1 MTKKFLLLLVGV
13 LAPLAAMMA
22 QGSVRGKIVDKATS
36 EPIEFVNV
44 VVTPKGSDSMA
55 GGAITDV
62 DGVFRIEGL
71 KYGSYVLTVSY
82 IGYQNATREFTLSA
96 SAKNANYKQI
106 ALDED
111 AQTLGEVEVTGI
123 RSQMKFEI
131 DKKVF
136 NVDQAI
142 AATGGSASDILQNI
156 PSVEVDTEGT
166 VSLRGSESVTVW
178 INGKAQ
184 GLTADNQGDILEQ
197 MPAESIERIEVITN
211 PSAKYSPEGT
221 VGIINIVLKRDRKAG
236 YYGSAQAGASTQN
249 TTDFGGYNASANINY
264 SSGVLDAY
272 ANVSYRERRHMNEN
286 DSYRENYLG
295 TDTTYLGQFGRG
307 NMKGGN
313 VFARAG
319 LTWHPTQKDHIS
331 FDLMG
336 MMGNNERTNTIDY
349 TSGRGTMVGE
359 NVDFTRARNTMSTGD
374 MLMYNL
380 SLGYKHEWSTTHWLD
395 FTASRH
401 SWGNS
406 GSNVYEQTTWP
417 HLNPPQ
423 GEDLQSAMYATSP
436 LGGSEGG
443 LTSYQLQ
450 ESTMD
455 NVEYELQLDYENA
468 FNENHKLQAGY
479 RGTFS
484 RENSPVTTYADKDK
498 QQEIASLYNRFIYN
512 RDLHALYAT
521 YSGKL
526 WKNFGYQ
533 VGLRGEYYEVF
544 TDSRSK
550 ETAGGN
556 EIPHPESM
564 EPVFQLFPS
573 VFLSY
578 QLPNDNELQV
588 NYTKRVRRPWGGQLN
603 SFQNITDSTNISYG
617 NPLLKPEYS
626 NAFELNYLKSWE
638 NHMLSV
644 SAYYR
649 TTDDI
654 MQRISYMQDG
664 IMYSTSD
671 NVAQSLSSGV
681 EIVGKNRFFG
691 KLDLT
696 TTLNMY
702 YYKLEAFDFIMPNG
716 QNLHGDASEDFSWN
730 LRMMASMGLPKAWSV
745 QLTGMYNAKSVI
757 AQGYRAPN
765 YGLDAG
771 IRKQFAGGK
780 WSLSLNGR
788 DLLNSRRFHSVKWGD
803 NFYQDSS
810 NFRGGRRISATLT
823 YSFGN
828 MRAKKPRKMD
838 EGMSPEYST
847 GGDGLDYDM

>member
-1 MTKKFLLLLVGV
+1 MKKIFLLLLVGV
-13 LAPLAAMMA
+13 LVPLAAMA
-22 QGSVRGKIVDKATS
+22 QGSVKGKVVDKDSGEA
-36 EPIEFVNV
+36 IEFVNIV
-44 VVTPKGSDSMA
+44 VNPKGSASMA
-55 GGAITDV
+55 GGVITDEK
-62 DGVFRIEGL
+62 GVFRIEGL

-82 IGYQNATREFTLSA
+82 IGYQNTTREFTLS
-96 SAKNANYKQI
+96 SEAKHAHFKQI
-106 ALDED
+106 ELSED
-111 AQTLGEVEVTGI
+111 NQMLNEVKIEGI

-184 GLTADNQGDILEQ
+184 GLTSDNQGDILEQ

-236 YYGSAQAGASTQN
+236 YYGSAQLGAGTTN
-249 TTDFGGYNASANINY
+249 TSEFGGYNASGNINY
-264 SSGVLDAY
+264 SSGVFDAY
-272 ANVSYRERRHMNEN
+272 ANISYRERRNMNEN
-286 DSYRENYLG
+286 ESYRETYG
-295 TDTTYLGQFGRG
+295 ADTTYLDQLGRG
-307 NMKGGN
+307 GMRGGN
-313 VFARAG
+313 VFARGG
-319 LTWHPTQKDHIS
+319 LTWHATTKDHFS
-331 FDLMG
+331 LDLMG
-336 MMGNNERTNTIDY
+336 MMGGNEHTNNINY
-349 TSGRGTMVGE
+349 TSGLGTIRGE
-359 NVDFTRARNTMSTGD
+359 NVDFTRQRSTQSSGD
-374 MLMYNL
+374 MLMYNI

-401 SWGNS
+401 SWGNE
-406 GSNVYEQTTWP
+406 GSNVYEQTTTFEP
-417 HLNPPQ
+417 GPSSVYRP
-423 GEDLQSAMYATSP
+423 AVTSF
-436 LGGSEGG
+436 
-443 LTSYQLQ
+443 QLQ
-450 ESTMD
+450 ESTM
-455 NVEYELQLDYENA
+455 NNLEYEAQLDYENA
-468 FNENHKLQAGY
+468 FNDKHKLQAGY

-484 RENSPVTTYADKDK
+484 RENSPVSTYSDPDK
-498 QQEIASLYNRFIYN
+498 QAEIVSLYNRFVYN

-521 YSGKL
+521 YTGKL
-526 WKNFGYQ
+526 WQNFGYQ
-533 VGLRGEYYEVF
+533 VGLRGEYYKVS
-544 TDSRSK
+544 TNSYSK
-550 ETAGGN
+550 EVAGGD
-556 EIPHPESM
+556 EISHFEPL
-564 EPVFQLFPS
+564 EPVFKLFPS

-578 QLPNDNELQV
+578 QLPGDNELQL

-603 SFQNITDSTNISYG
+603 SFQNITDSTNIQFG

-626 NAFELNYLKSWE
+626 NAFEFNYLKSWE
-638 NHMLSV
+638 NHMLSI

-654 MQRISYMQDG
+654 MQRISYLENG
-664 IMYSTSD
+664 IMYSTTE

-681 EIVGKNRFFG
+681 EIVGKNRLFS
-691 KLDLT
+691 KVDLT

-702 YYKLEAFDFIMPNG
+702 YYKLDAFDFLMPNG
-716 QNLHGDASEDFSWN
+716 QNLHGNASEDFSWN
-730 LRMMASMGLPKAWSV
+730 LRMMANVGLPKSWSMQV
-745 QLTGMYNAKSVI
+745 TGMYNAKSVI

-771 IRKQFAGGK
+771 LRKQFKDGK
-780 WSLSLNGR
+780 WSFSLNGR
-788 DLLNSRRFHSVKWGD
+788 DLLNSRRFHSIKWVDGE
-803 NFYQDSS
+803 FFQESS
-810 NFRGGRRISATLT
+810 NFRGGRRLNATLT

-838 EGMSPEYST
+838 NNGMQPEYST

>member
-1 MTKKFLLLLVGV
+1 MKKFVWLLVMGV
-13 LAPLAAMMA
+13 LAPLSAAMA
-22 QGSVRGKIVDKATS
+22 QGSVRGKIVDEATG
-36 EPIEFVNV
+36 EPVEFVNI
-44 VVTPKGSDSMA
+44 VVTPKGSTHLA
-55 GGAITDV
+55 GGTISDE
-62 DGVFRIEGL
+62 DGAFRIDEL
-71 KYGSYVLTVSY
+71 AYGSYVLTVSY
-82 IGYQNATREFTLSA
+82 IGYQNTTREFTLSA
-96 SAKNANYKQI
+96 TAKNAHFKQI
-106 ALDED
+106 AISED
-111 AQTLGEVEVTGI
+111 NQMLKEVEVTGI

-142 AATGGSASDILQNI
+142 AATGGSASEVLQNI

-236 YYGSAQAGASTQN
+236 YYGSAQAGASMYDL
-249 TTDFGGYNASANINY
+249 DFGGYNASANINY
-264 SSGVLDAY
+264 SSGTMDAY
-272 ANVSYRERRHMNEN
+272 ANISYRERHHRNEN
-286 DSYRENYLG
+286 TSYRENYIG
-295 TDTTYLGQFGRG
+295 ADTTYLDQLGYG
-307 NMKGGN
+307 NMNGRN
-313 VFARAG
+313 VFTRAG
-319 LTWHPTQKDHIS
+319 LTWHATAKDHIS
-331 FDLMG
+331 VDLMG
-336 MMGNNERTNTIDY
+336 MMGNPRRTNEMDY
-349 TSGRGTMVGE
+349 TGGQVVGGE
-359 NVDFTRARNTMSTGD
+359 LLQDYTRSRTTTSTGQ

-401 SWGNS
+401 HWGRDES
-406 GSNVYEQTTWP
+406 SAYEQITEVVP
-417 HLNPPQ
+417 
-423 GEDLQSAMYATSP
+423 GASSAYHPAI
-436 LGGSEGG
+436 
-443 LTSYQLQ
+443 TSYQLQ
-450 ESTMD
+450 ESTGGNID
-455 NVEYELQLDYENA
+455 YEVQLDYENA

-479 RGTFS
+479 NGKFT
-484 RENSPVTTYADKDK
+484 RENSPVSTFSDPEK
-498 QQEIASLYNRFIYN
+498 QQEIESLYNRFIYN

-526 WKNFGYQ
+526 WQNFGYQ
-533 VGLRGEYYEVF
+533 LGLRGEYYAVS
-544 TDSRSK
+544 TDSHHKKDGVIS
-550 ETAGGN
+550 T
-556 EIPHPESM
+556 HPEKID
-564 EPVFQLFPS
+564 PVFQLFPS
-573 VFLSY
+573 MFLSY
-578 QLPNDNELQV
+578 QLPGDNELQV

-603 SFQNITDSTNISYG
+603 SFHNISDSTNISFG

-654 MQRISYMQDG
+654 IQRISYMENG

-681 EIVGKNRFFG
+681 EIVGKNRLFG

-696 TTLNMY
+696 TTLNMF
-702 YYKLEAFDFIMPNG
+702 YYKLDAFDFTLPNG
-716 QNLHGDASEDFSWN
+716 ANLHGDASEDFSWN
-730 LRMMASMGLPKAWSV
+730 LRMMGTVGLPKAWSLQV
-745 QLTGMYNAKSVI
+745 TGMYNAKSVI

-771 IRKQFAGGK
+771 VRKQFAGGK

-788 DLLNSRRFHSVKWGD
+788 DLLNSRRFHSVKWGED
-803 NFYQDSS
+803 FYQNSS
-810 NFRGGRRISATLT
+810 NFRGGRQISGTLT

-838 EGMSPEYST
+838 SGGMQSEYGS
-847 GGDGLDYDM
+847 GDGLEYDM

>member
-1 MTKKFLLLLVGV
+1 
-13 LAPLAAMMA
+13 MA
-22 QGSVRGKIVDKATS
+22 QGSVRGTVVDKETG
-36 EPIEFVNV
+36 EPVEFVNIV
-44 VVTPKGSDSMA
+44 VNTKSSGRMA
-55 GGAITDV
+55 GGVITDEK
-62 DGVFRIEGL
+62 GNFRIDDL
-71 KYGSYVLTVSY
+71 KYDSYVLVVSC
-82 IGYQNATREFTLSA
+82 IGYQSATREFTLSA
-96 SAKNANYKQI
+96 TARNAYFKQI
-106 ALDED
+106 AIGED
-111 AQTLGEVEVTGI
+111 NQMLKEVEVTGI

-236 YYGSAQAGASTQN
+236 YYGSAQAGVSMYDL
-249 TTDFGGYNASANINY
+249 DFGGYNASANINY
-264 SSGVLDAY
+264 SSGKLDAY
-272 ANVSYRERRHMNEN
+272 ANLSYRERHHSNEN
-286 DSYRENYLG
+286 TSYRENYMAA
-295 TDTTYLGQFGRG
+295 DTTYLDQLGYG
-307 NMKGGN
+307 NMNGRN
-313 VFARAG
+313 MFSRAG
-319 LTWHPTQKDHIS
+319 LTWHVTGKDHIS
-331 FDLMG
+331 LDLMG
-336 MMGNNERTNTIDY
+336 MMGNPRRTNVIDY
-349 TSGRGTMVGE
+349 MGGYIAGE
-359 NVDFTRARNTMSTGD
+359 DKLQDYTRNRTTTSTGK

-380 SLGYKHEWSTTHWLD
+380 SLGYKHEWSTTHWID

-401 SWGNS
+401 HWGNNNS
-406 GSNVYEQTTWP
+406 SEYEQTTEFLP
-417 HLNPPQ
+417 
-423 GEDLQSAMYATSP
+423 GVS
-436 LGGSEGG
+436 SEYHPEV
-443 LTSYQLQ
+443 TSYQLQ
-450 ESTMD
+450 ESSGNSVD
-455 NVEYELQLDYENA
+455 YEVQLDYENA

-479 RGTFS
+479 RGTFTHDD
-484 RENSPVTTYADKDK
+484 SPVSTFADPEK
-498 QQEIASLYNRFIYN
+498 QQEIESLYNRFIYI

-533 VGLRGEYYEVF
+533 VGLRGEYYAVS
-544 TDSRSK
+544 TDSHHK
-550 ETAGGN
+550 EDGTISTHL
-556 EIPHPESM
+556 EKID
-564 EPVFQLFPS
+564 PVFQLFPS

-603 SFQNITDSTNISYG
+603 SFHNISDSTNISYG

-626 NAFELNYLKSWE
+626 NAFEFNYLKSWE

-702 YYKLEAFDFIMPNG
+702 YYKLEAFDFILPNG
-716 QNLHGDASEDFSWN
+716 DNLHGDASEDFSWN
-730 LRMMASMGLPKAWSV
+730 IRMMGTVGLPKAWSV
-745 QLTGMYNAKSVI
+745 QVTGMYNAKSVI

-771 IRKQFAGGK
+771 VRKQFAGGK

-803 NFYQDSS
+803 DFYQNSS
-810 NFRGGRRISATLT
+810 NFRGGRQISGTLT

-838 EGMSPEYST
+838 GGMSPEYGNGM
-847 GGDGLDYDM
+847 GGDGLEYDM

>member
-1 MTKKFLLLLVGV
+1 MKKNILLLLVGV
-13 LAPLAAMMA
+13 LLPLSAAMA
-22 QGSVRGKIVDKATS
+22 QGSVRGKIVDETTG
-36 EPIEFVNV
+36 EPVEFVNI
-44 VVTPKGSDSMA
+44 VVTPKGSTHLA
-55 GGAITDV
+55 GGTITDEH
-62 DGVFRIEGL
+62 GAFHIENIG
-71 KYGSYVLTVSY
+71 YGSYVLTVSY
-82 IGYQNATREFTLSA
+82 IGYQNATREFALSA
-96 SAKNANYKQI
+96 AAKHAHFKQI
-106 ALDED
+106 AISED
-111 AQTLGEVEVTGI
+111 NQMLKEVEVTGI

-142 AATGGSASDILQNI
+142 AATGGSASEVLQNI

-236 YYGSAQAGASTQN
+236 YYGSAQAGASMYDL
-249 TTDFGGYNASANINY
+249 DFGGYNASTNINY
-264 SSGVLDAY
+264 SSGKLDAY
-272 ANVSYRERRHMNEN
+272 ANISYRERHHRNEN
-286 DSYRENYLG
+286 TSYRENYRG
-295 TDTTYLGQFGRG
+295 ADTTYLDQLGQG
-307 NMKGGN
+307 NMNGRN
-313 VFARAG
+313 MFARAG
-319 LTWHPTQKDHIS
+319 LTWHVTEKDHLS
-331 FDLMG
+331 LDLMG
-336 MMGNNERTNTIDY
+336 MMGSPRRTNVIDY
-349 TSGRGTMVGE
+349 TGGQVVGGSLVE
-359 NVDFTRARNTMSTGD
+359 NYTRNRTTASTGQ

-380 SLGYKHEWSTTHWLD
+380 SLGYKHEWSTTHWID

-401 SWGNS
+401 HWGNE
-406 GSNVYEQTTWP
+406 N
-417 HLNPPQ
+417 
-423 GEDLQSAMYATSP
+423 QSEYIDSTYR
-436 LGGSEGG
+436 GGVAEYG
-443 LTSYQLQ
+443 SYQLQ
-450 ESTMD
+450 ENAGNSVD
-455 NVEYELQLDYENA
+455 YELQLDYENA
-468 FNENHKLQAGY
+468 FNENHKIQAGY
-479 RGTFS
+479 RGTFT
-484 RENSPVTTYADKDK
+484 RDNSPVITYADPDR
-498 QQEIASLYNRFIYN
+498 QQEIESLYNRFIYI

-526 WKNFGYQ
+526 WQNFGYQ
-533 VGLRGEYYEVF
+533 VGLRGEYYAVS
-544 TDSRSK
+544 TDSHHKKDGVIS
-550 ETAGGN
+550 T
-556 EIPHPESM
+556 HPEKID
-564 EPVFQLFPS
+564 PVFQLFPS

-603 SFQNITDSTNISYG
+603 SFHNISDSTNISFG

-654 MQRISYMQDG
+654 MQRISYMENG

-671 NVAQSLSSGV
+671 NVAQPLCSGV
-681 EIVGKNRFFG
+681 EIVGKNRLFG

-702 YYKLEAFDFIMPNG
+702 YYKLEAFDFTLPNG
-716 QNLHGDASEDFSWN
+716 ANLHGDASEDFSWN
-730 LRMMASMGLPKAWSV
+730 IRMMGTVGLPKAWSLQV
-745 QLTGMYNAKSVI
+745 TGMYNAKSVI

-771 IRKQFAGGK
+771 VRKQFAGGK
-780 WSLSLNGR
+780 WSFSLNGR
-788 DLLNSRRFHSVKWGD
+788 DLLNSRRFHSVKWGPD
-803 NFYQDSS
+803 FYQESS
-810 NFRGGRRISATLT
+810 NFRGGRQISATLT

-838 EGMSPEYST
+838 SGMSPEYGM
-847 GGDGLDYDM
+847 GGDGLEYDM

>member
-1 MTKKFLLLLVGV
+1 MKKIFLLLLVGV
-13 LAPLAAMMA
+13 LAPLAAMA
-22 QGSVRGKIVDKATS
+22 QGSVKGKVVDKESGEA
-36 EPIEFVNV
+36 IEFVNIV
-44 VVTPKGSDSMA
+44 VNPKGSSSMA
-55 GGAITDV
+55 GGVITDEE
-62 DGVFRIEGL
+62 GVFRIDGL

-82 IGYQNATREFTLSA
+82 IGYQNTTREFTLSPEAKHA
-96 SAKNANYKQI
+96 SFKQI
-106 ALDED
+106 ELSED
-111 AQTLGEVEVTGI
+111 NQMLGEVKVTGI

-184 GLTADNQGDILEQ
+184 GLTSDNQGDILEQ

-236 YYGSAQAGASTQN
+236 YYGSAQVGSSTTN
-249 TTDFGGYNASANINY
+249 TSEFGGYNASGNINY
-264 SSGVLDAY
+264 SSGLFDAY
-272 ANVSYRERRHMNEN
+272 ANISYRERRNMNEN
-286 DSYRENYLG
+286 DSYRESYG
-295 TDTTYLGQFGRG
+295 ADTTYLDQLGRG
-307 NMKGGN
+307 SMRGGN

-319 LTWHPTQKDHIS
+319 LTWHPTAKDHIS

-336 MMGNNERTNTIDY
+336 MMGNNERTNDIDY
-349 TSGRGTMVGE
+349 TSGLGTIVGE
-359 NVDFTRARNTMSTGD
+359 NVDFTRQRNTHSTGD

-401 SWGNS
+401 SWGNE
-406 GSNVYEQTTWP
+406 GSNVYEQTTHFEP
-417 HLNPPQ
+417 GVSSVHRP
-423 GEDLQSAMYATSP
+423 DM
-436 LGGSEGG
+436 
-443 LTSYQLQ
+443 TSYQLQ
-450 ESTMD
+450 ESTMN
-455 NVEYELQLDYENA
+455 NVEYEAQLDYENA

-484 RENSPVTTYADKDK
+484 RENSPVSTFSDPNK
-498 QQEIASLYNRFIYN
+498 QEEIVSLYNRFVYN

-526 WKNFGYQ
+526 WKTFGYQ
-533 VGLRGEYYEVF
+533 VGLRGEYYKVS
-544 TDSRSK
+544 TNSYSK
-550 ETAGGN
+550 EVTGGN
-556 EIPHPESM
+556 EIPHFEPL
-564 EPVFQLFPS
+564 EPVFKIFPS

-578 QLPNDNELQV
+578 QLPGDNELQV

-603 SFQNITDSTNISYG
+603 SFQNITDSTNIQFG

-626 NAFELNYLKSWE
+626 NAFEFNYLKTWE
-638 NHMLSV
+638 NHMLSI

-654 MQRISYMQDG
+654 MQRVSYLEDG
-664 IMYSTSD
+664 IMYSTTE
-671 NVAQSLSSGV
+671 NVAQSLSSGIEV
-681 EIVGKNRFFG
+681 VGKNRFFG

-702 YYKLEAFDFIMPNG
+702 YYKLDAFDFLMPNG
-716 QNLHGDASEDFSWN
+716 QYLHGDASEDFSWN
-730 LRMMASMGLPKAWSV
+730 LRMMANMGLPKAWSMQV
-745 QLTGMYNAKSVI
+745 TGMYNAKSVI

-771 IRKQFAGGK
+771 IRKQFKDGK
-780 WSLSLNGR
+780 WSFSLNGR
-788 DLLNSRRFHSVKWGD
+788 DLLNSRRFHSMKWVDGE
-803 NFYQDSS
+803 FFQESS
-810 NFRGGRRISATLT
+810 NFRGGRRLSATLT

-838 EGMSPEYST
+838 NNGMQPEYST
-847 GGDGLDYDM
+847 GGDGLEYDM

>member
-13 LAPLAAMMA
+13 LAPFAALMA

-36 EPIEFVNV
+36 EPLEFVNV
-44 VVTPKGSDSMA
+44 VVTLKGSDSMA

-71 KYGSYVLTVSY
+71 KYGSYVLTISY

-96 SAKNANYKQI
+96 SAKNANYRQI
-106 ALDED
+106 ALEED

-236 YYGSAQAGASTQN
+236 YYGSAQAGASMYD
-249 TTDFGGYNASANINY
+249 TDFGGYNASANINY

-286 DSYRENYLG
+286 ESYRENYLG
-295 TDTTYLGQFGRG
+295 MDTTYLDQLGRG

-313 VFARAG
+313 VFVRAG
-319 LTWHPTQKDHIS
+319 LTWNPTQKDHIS

-336 MMGNNERTNTIDY
+336 MMGNNERHNEINYEGGELINSTLHKAY
-349 TSGRGTMVGE
+349 T
-359 NVDFTRARNTMSTGD
+359 RNRTTTSTGD

-380 SLGYKHEWSTTHWLD
+380 SIGYKHEWSTTHWID

-406 GSNVYEQTTWP
+406 GSNEYIDTVYNSYGT
-417 HLNPPQ
+417 
-423 GEDLQSAMYATSP
+423 
-436 LGGSEGG
+436 
-443 LTSYQLQ
+443 YQLQ
-450 ESTMD
+450 KSTMD
-455 NVEYELQLDYENA
+455 NVDYELQLDYENA

-479 RGTFS
+479 RGTFT
-484 RENSPVTTYADKDK
+484 RENSPVSTFEDKNEQK
-498 QQEIASLYNRFIYN
+498 EILELYNKFIYN

-533 VGLRGEYYEVF
+533 VGLRGEYYKVF

-550 ETAGGN
+550 EVAGGN

-564 EPVFQLFPS
+564 KPVFQLFPS

-603 SFQNITDSTNISYG
+603 SFKNVTDSTNISFG

-654 MQRISYMQDG
+654 MQRISYMDGG

-788 DLLNSRRFHSVKWGD
+788 DLLNSRRFHSVKWVDGE
-803 NFYQDSS
+803 FYQDSS

-838 EGMSPEYST
+838 DSMSPDYST

>member
-1 MTKKFLLLLVGV
+1 MIKKLVLLLLVGV
-13 LAPLAAMMA
+13 LVPLAAMA
-22 QGSVRGKIVDKATS
+22 QGSVRGKVVDKETGEAV
-36 EPIEFVNV
+36 EFVNIV
-44 VVTPKGSDSMA
+44 VNPKGNSEMA
-55 GGAITDV
+55 AGVITDME
-62 DGVFRIEGL
+62 GAFRVEGL
-71 KYGSYVLTVSY
+71 KYGSYVLTITS
-82 IGYQNATREFTLSA
+82 IGYESTTREFTLSA
-96 SAKNANYKQI
+96 EHKSAHFKQI
-106 ALDED
+106 AISED
-111 AQTLGEVEVTGI
+111 NQMLKEVQVTGV

-136 NVDQAI
+136 SVDQAI

-236 YYGSAQAGASTQN
+236 YYGSAQAGASMYD
-249 TTDFGGYNASANINY
+249 TDFGGFNTSANINY
-264 SSGVLDAY
+264 SSGKLDAY
-272 ANVSYRERRHMNEN
+272 ANISYRERHHRNEN
-286 DSYRENYLG
+286 TSYRENYYG
-295 TDTTYLGQFGRG
+295 NDTTYLDQIGYG
-307 NMKGGN
+307 NMNGRN
-313 VFARAG
+313 MFTRAG
-319 LTWHPTQKDHIS
+319 LTWHVTEKDHLS
-331 FDLMG
+331 VDLMG
-336 MMGNNERTNTIDY
+336 MMGNPRRTNVIDY
-349 TSGRGTMVGE
+349 TQGQGTVVGE
-359 NVDFTRARNTMSTGD
+359 NVDFTRERDTYSEGVMR
-374 MLMYNL
+374 MYNI

-401 SWGNS
+401 HWGNQN
-406 GSNVYEQTTWP
+406 SNEYEQVTNFGLASSKP
-417 HLNPPQ
+417 
-423 GEDLQSAMYATSP
+423 AM
-436 LGGSEGG
+436 
-443 LTSYQLQ
+443 TSYQLQ
-450 ESTMD
+450 ESTGNNID
-455 NVEYELQLDYENA
+455 YELQLDYENA
-468 FNENHKLQAGY
+468 FNDRHKLQAGY

-484 RENSPVTTYADKDK
+484 RENSPVSTYADADK
-498 QQEIASLYNRFIYN
+498 TQEIESLYNRFIYN

-533 VGLRGEYYEVF
+533 VGLRGEYYAVS
-544 TDSRSK
+544 TDSHHK
-550 ETAGGN
+550 QDG
-556 EIPHPESM
+556 EITTHPEKID
-564 EPVFQLFPS
+564 PVFQLFPS

-578 QLPNDNELQV
+578 QLPGDNELQV

-603 SFQNITDSTNISYG
+603 SFHNISDSTNISFG
-617 NPLLKPEYS
+617 NPLLKPEFS

-654 MQRISYMQDG
+654 MQRISYMENG
-664 IMYSTSD
+664 VMYSTSD

-681 EIVGKNRFFG
+681 EIVGKNRFFS

-702 YYKLEAFDFIMPNG
+702 YYKLDAFHFLLPNG
-716 QNLHGDASEDFSWN
+716 EYLDGAASEDFSWN
-730 LRMMASMGLPKAWSV
+730 LRMMGTVALPKAWSLQV
-745 QLTGMYNAKSVI
+745 TGMYNAKSVI

-771 IRKQFAGGK
+771 IRKQFAQGK
-780 WSLSLNGR
+780 WSFSLNGR
-788 DLLNSRRFHSVKWGD
+788 DLLNSRRFHSEKWGPD
-803 NFYQDSS
+803 FYQDSS
-810 NFRGGRRISATLT
+810 NFRGGRQITGTLT

-838 EGMSPEYST
+838 NGNMQPEYG
-847 GGDGLDYDM
+847 GGDGLEYDM

>member
-1 MTKKFLLLLVGV
+1 MKKFVWLLVIGV
-13 LAPLAAMMA
+13 LAPLSAAMA
-22 QGSVRGKIVDKATS
+22 QGSVKGKIVDENTG
-36 EPIEFVNV
+36 EPVEFVNIV
-44 VVTPKGSDSMA
+44 LNHKGNNSMA
-55 GGAITDV
+55 GGTITDEQ
-62 DGVFRIEGL
+62 GSFRFDDLE
-71 KYGSYVLTVSY
+71 YGSYVLTVSY
-82 IGYQNATREFTLSA
+82 IGYQNTTREFTLSA
-96 SAKNANYKQI
+96 TAKHAHFKQI
-106 ALDED
+106 AISED
-111 AQTLGEVEVTGI
+111 NQVLKEVEVTGI

-236 YYGSAQAGASTQN
+236 YYGSAQVGASMYDL
-249 TTDFGGYNASANINY
+249 DFGGYNASANINY
-264 SSGVLDAY
+264 SSGKLDAY
-272 ANVSYRERRHMNEN
+272 ANISYRERHHRNEN
-286 DSYRENYLG
+286 TSYRENYIDG
-295 TDTTYLGQFGRG
+295 DTTYLDQRG
-307 NMKGGN
+307 NGHMKGRN
-313 VFARAG
+313 MFARTG
-319 LTWHPTQKDHIS
+319 LTWHVTAKDHIS
-331 FDLMG
+331 VDLMG
-336 MMGNNERTNTIDY
+336 MMGNPRRSNVIDY
-349 TSGRGTMVGE
+349 TGGSVTDGARRE
-359 NVDFTRARNTMSTGD
+359 DYTRSRTTTSTGQ
-374 MLMYNL
+374 MLMYNI

-401 SWGNS
+401 HWGHDDCS
-406 GSNVYEQTTWP
+406 EYMDSTYR
-417 HLNPPQ
+417 
-423 GEDLQSAMYATSP
+423 
-436 LGGSEGG
+436 GGVAEYG
-443 LTSYQLQ
+443 SYQLQ
-450 ESTMD
+450 ESTGGSID
-455 NVEYELQLDYENA
+455 YEVQLDYENA

-479 RGTFS
+479 RGTFT
-484 RENSPVTTYADKDK
+484 REDSPVSTYGDPNK
-498 QQEIASLYNRFIYN
+498 QQEIESLYNRFIYN

-533 VGLRGEYYEVF
+533 VGLRGEYYAVT
-544 TDSRSK
+544 TDSHHKKDGVIS
-550 ETAGGN
+550 T
-556 EIPHPESM
+556 HPEKID
-564 EPVFQLFPS
+564 PVFQLFPS

-603 SFQNITDSTNISYG
+603 SFQNISDSTNISFG

-626 NAFELNYLKSWE
+626 NAFEFNYLKSWE

-654 MQRISYMQDG
+654 MQRVSYMENG

-671 NVAQSLSSGV
+671 NVAQSLASGV

-691 KLDLT
+691 KLDIT
-696 TTLNMY
+696 TTINMY
-702 YYKLEAFDFIMPNG
+702 YYKLEAFDFLLPNG
-716 QNLHGDASEDFSWN
+716 TTLHGDASEDFSWN
-730 LRMMASMGLPKAWSV
+730 IRMMGTLGLPKAWSLQV
-745 QLTGMYNAKSVI
+745 TGMYNAKSVI

-771 IRKQFAGGK
+771 VRKQFAGGK

-788 DLLNSRRFHSVKWGD
+788 DLLNSRRFHSEKWGPD
-803 NFYQDSS
+803 FYQESS
-810 NFRGGRRISATLT
+810 NFRGGRQISATLT

-838 EGMSPEYST
+838 GGGMQPEYG
-847 GGDGLDYDM
+847 GGDGLEYDM

>member
-1 MTKKFLLLLVGV
+1 MKKFLWLLIAGV
-13 LAPLAAMMA
+13 LAPLSAVMA
-22 QGSVRGKIVDKATS
+22 QGSVKGKIVDKATGD
-36 EPIEFVNV
+36 PVEFVNV
-44 VVTPKGSDSMA
+44 VVNTKESNSMS
-55 GGAITDV
+55 GGAITDEKGHFSI
-62 DGVFRIEGL
+62 DGL
-71 KYGSYVLTVSY
+71 KYGSYVLNISY
-82 IGYQNATREFTLSA
+82 IGYQNTTREFTLSEH
-96 SAKNANYKQI
+96 AKHANFKEI
-106 ALDED
+106 AISED
-111 AQTLGEVEVTGI
+111 NQVLKEVEITGI

-156 PSVEVDTEGT
+156 PSVEVNTEGT

-236 YYGSAQAGASTQN
+236 YYGSAQAGASMYD
-249 TTDFGGYNASANINY
+249 TDFGGYNASANINY
-264 SSGVLDAY
+264 SSGKFDAY

-286 DSYRENYLG
+286 TSYRENYLG
-295 TDTTYLGQFGRG
+295 TDTTYLDQLGYGHMNGR
-307 NMKGGN
+307 NM
-313 VFARAG
+313 FARAG
-319 LTWHPTQKDHIS
+319 MTWYATKKDQIS
-331 FDLMG
+331 VDLMS
-336 MMGNNERTNTIDY
+336 MMGSPNRTNVINY
-349 TSGRGTMVGE
+349 TSGHGTIPGK
-359 NVDFTRARNTMSTGD
+359 NVDNTRLRTTESTGN

-380 SLGYKHEWSTTHWLD
+380 SLGYRHEWSTVHWLD

-401 SWGNS
+401 NWGNTNSSIYQDTTFVNAPLESSQYVPLYSSFQEQISS
-406 GSNVYEQTTWP
+406 GN
-417 HLNPPQ
+417 
-423 GEDLQSAMYATSP
+423 
-436 LGGSEGG
+436 
-443 LTSYQLQ
+443 
-450 ESTMD
+450 ST
-455 NVEYELQLDYENA
+455 EYELQLDYENA

-484 RENSPVTTYADKDK
+484 RENNPVETYAAPDK
-498 QQEIASLYNRFIYN
+498 QQEIAALYNRFVYN

-533 VGLRGEYYEVF
+533 VGLRGEYYKVS
-544 TDSRSK
+544 TNSLSK
-550 ETAGGN
+550 ETAGGD
-556 EIPHPESM
+556 EIPHFEKID
-564 EPVFQLFPS
+564 PVFQLFPS

-603 SFQNITDSTNISYG
+603 SFHNISDSTNISFG

-626 NAFELNYLKSWE
+626 NAFEFNYLKSWE

-649 TTDDI
+649 TTEDI
-654 MQRISYMQDG
+654 MQRISYMENG

-702 YYKLEAFDFIMPNG
+702 YYKLDAFDFLLPNG
-716 QNLHGDASEDFSWN
+716 EYLHGKASEDFSWN
-730 LRMMASMGLPKAWSV
+730 LRMMANMGLPKAWSLQV
-745 QLTGMYNAKSVI
+745 TGMYNAKSVI

-771 IRKQFAGGK
+771 VRKQFAGGK
-780 WSLSLNGR
+780 WSVSLNGR
-788 DLLNSRRFHSVKWGD
+788 DLLNSRRFHSEKWGPD
-803 NFYQDSS
+803 FYQNSS
-810 NFRGGRRISATLT
+810 NFRGGRQINGTLT

-838 EGMSPEYST
+838 NNSMQPEYG
-847 GGDGLDYDM
+847 GGDGLEYDM

>member
-1 MTKKFLLLLVGV
+1 MKKLLLLLVAGV
-13 LAPLAAMMA
+13 LLPLSAAMA
-22 QGSVRGKIVDKATS
+22 QGSVRGKVVDKETG
-36 EPIEFVNV
+36 EPVEFVNIV
-44 VVTPKGSDSMA
+44 VNSKASGSMA
-55 GGAITDV
+55 GGVITD
-62 DGVFRIEGL
+62 DKGNFRIDEL
-71 KYGSYVLTVSY
+71 KYGSYVLVVSC
-82 IGYQNATREFTLSA
+82 IGYQSATREFTLSA
-96 SAKNANYKQI
+96 EARHAHFKQI
-106 ALDED
+106 AISED
-111 AQTLGEVEVTGI
+111 NQMLKEVEVTGI

-142 AATGGSASDILQNI
+142 AATGGSVSEVLQNI

-236 YYGSAQAGASTQN
+236 YYGSAQAGTSMYD
-249 TTDFGGYNASANINY
+249 TDFGGYNASANINY
-264 SSGVLDAY
+264 SSGKLDAY
-272 ANVSYRERRHMNEN
+272 ANISYRERHHQNEN
-286 DSYRENYLG
+286 TSYRENYQG
-295 TDTTYLGQFGRG
+295 SDTTYLDQLGRG
-307 NMKGGN
+307 SMNGRNM
-313 VFARAG
+313 FARAG
-319 LTWHPTQKDHIS
+319 LTWHVTDKDHIS
-331 FDLMG
+331 VDLMG
-336 MMGNNERTNTIDY
+336 MMGNPRRSNIIAYAGGQIADGATIEDY
-349 TSGRGTMVGE
+349 TRLRST
-359 NVDFTRARNTMSTGD
+359 TSTGT

-380 SLGYKHEWSTTHWLD
+380 SLGYKHEWSTTHWID

-401 SWGNS
+401 HWGNDN
-406 GSNVYEQTTWP
+406 GSIYNDTTYVGEVPTYGSFQEQIGAANNT
-417 HLNPPQ
+417 
-423 GEDLQSAMYATSP
+423 
-436 LGGSEGG
+436 
-443 LTSYQLQ
+443 
-450 ESTMD
+450 
-455 NVEYELQLDYENA
+455 EYEVQLDYENA

-484 RENSPVTTYADKDK
+484 RDNNPVSTYGAPGK
-498 QQEIASLYNRFIYN
+498 QQEIESLYNSFIYQ

-533 VGLRGEYYEVF
+533 VGLRGEYYAVS
-544 TDSRSK
+544 TDSHHKKDGVIS
-550 ETAGGN
+550 T
-556 EIPHPESM
+556 HPEKID
-564 EPVFQLFPS
+564 PVFQLFPS

-603 SFQNITDSTNISYG
+603 SFHNISDSTNISYG

-626 NAFELNYLKSWE
+626 NAFEFNYLKSWE

-664 IMYSTSD
+664 IMYSTTD

-681 EIVGKNRFFG
+681 EIVGKNRLFG
-691 KLDLT
+691 KVDLT
-696 TTLNMY
+696 TTLNMF
-702 YYKLEAFDFIMPNG
+702 YYKLNGFDFPLPNG
-716 QNLHGDASEDFSWN
+716 TNLHGDASEDFSWS
-730 LRMMASMGLPKAWSV
+730 LRMMGTVGLPKAWSLQV
-745 QLTGMYNAKSVI
+745 TGMYNAKSVI

-771 IRKQFAGGK
+771 VRKQFAGGK

-788 DLLNSRRFHSVKWGD
+788 DLLNSRRFHSVKWGED
-803 NFYQDSS
+803 FYQNSS
-810 NFRGGRRISATLT
+810 NFRGGRQISATLT

-838 EGMSPEYST
+838 NGGMQPEYGM
-847 GGDGLDYDM
+847 GGDGLEYDM

>member
-1 MTKKFLLLLVGV
+1 MIKKFVLLLIVGV
-13 LAPLAAMMA
+13 CAPLAAMA
-22 QGSVRGKIVDKATS
+22 QGSVRGKIVDGETGEAV
-36 EPIEFVNV
+36 EFVNV
-44 VVTPKGSDSMA
+44 VVTPKGSDKMS
-55 GGAITDV
+55 GGVITDLE
-62 DGVFRIEGL
+62 GGFRIEGL

-82 IGYQNATREFTLSA
+82 IGYQNTTREFTLSA
-96 SAKNANYKQI
+96 EHKNAYFKQI
-106 ALDED
+106 AINED
-111 AQTLGEVEVTGI
+111 TQVLKEVQVTGI

-236 YYGSAQAGASTQN
+236 YYGSAQAGASMYD
-249 TTDFGGYNASANINY
+249 TDFGGYNTSANINY
-264 SSGVLDAY
+264 SSGKLDAY
-272 ANVSYRERRHMNEN
+272 ANISYRERHHRNEN
-286 DSYRENYLG
+286 TSYRENYFG
-295 TDTTYLGQFGRG
+295 NDTTYLNQLGHGQMNGR
-307 NMKGGN
+307 NL
-313 VFARAG
+313 FARSG
-319 LTWHPTQKDHIS
+319 LTWHVTEKDHIS
-331 FDLMG
+331 VDLMG
-336 MMGNNERTNTIDY
+336 MMGNPHRSNVINY
-349 TSGRGTMVGE
+349 TSGQGNVAGE
-359 NVDFTRARNTMSTGD
+359 QKDFTRERTTRSEGHMR
-374 MLMYNL
+374 MYNI

-401 SWGNS
+401 HWGNQS
-406 GSNVYEQTTWP
+406 SNIYEQITHFVQP
-417 HLNPPQ
+417 
-423 GEDLQSAMYATSP
+423 ATSSVHRP
-436 LGGSEGG
+436 DLH
-443 LTSYQLQ
+443 SYQLQ
-450 ESTMD
+450 ESTGN
-455 NVEYELQLDYENA
+455 NVDYEMQLDYENA
-468 FNENHKLQAGY
+468 FNDKHKLQAGY
-479 RGTFS
+479 RGTFT
-484 RENSPVTTYADKDK
+484 RDDSPVSTFADPDK
-498 QQEIASLYNRFIYN
+498 QHEIESLYNRFIYN

-526 WKNFGYQ
+526 WERFGYQ
-533 VGLRGEYYEVF
+533 IGLRGEYYAVS
-544 TDSRSK
+544 TDSHHKQDGVISK
-550 ETAGGN
+550 
-556 EIPHPESM
+556 HPEKID
-564 EPVFQLFPS
+564 PVFQLFPS

-578 QLPNDNELQV
+578 QLPGDNELQV

-603 SFQNITDSTNISYG
+603 SFHNISDSTNISFG
-617 NPLLKPEYS
+617 NPLLKPEFS
-626 NAFELNYLKSWE
+626 NAFEFNYLKSWE

-649 TTDDI
+649 TTEDI
-654 MQRISYMQDG
+654 MQRISYMENG

-681 EIVGKNRFFG
+681 EIVGKNRLFS

-702 YYKLEAFDFIMPNG
+702 YYKLDGFHFLLPNG
-716 QNLHGDASEDFSWN
+716 DYLDGAASEDFSWN
-730 LRMMASMGLPKAWSV
+730 LRMMGTVGLPKAWSLQV
-745 QLTGMYNAKSVI
+745 TGMYNAKSVI

-788 DLLNSRRFHSVKWGD
+788 DLLNSRRFHSEKWGPD
-803 NFYQDSS
+803 FYQDSS
-810 NFRGGRRISATLT
+810 NFRGGRQITGTLT

-838 EGMSPEYST
+838 NSGMQPEYS
-847 GGDGLDYDM
+847 GGDGLEYDM

>member
-1 MTKKFLLLLVGV
+1 MKRFVWLLVIGV
-13 LAPLAAMMA
+13 LAPLSAAMA
-22 QGSVRGKIVDKATS
+22 QGTVRGKIVDKATG
-36 EPIEFVNV
+36 EPVEFVNV
-44 VVTPKGSDSMA
+44 VVNPKGSSSLA
-55 GGAITDV
+55 GGTITDEE
-62 DGVFRIEGL
+62 GSFRIEGL
-71 KYGSYVLTVSY
+71 EYGSYVLTVSY
-82 IGYQNATREFTLSA
+82 IGYQNTTREFTLSA
-96 SAKNANYKQI
+96 TAKNAHFKQI
-106 ALDED
+106 AISED
-111 AQTLGEVEVTGI
+111 NQMLKEVEVTGI

-142 AATGGSASDILQNI
+142 AATGGSASEVLQNI

-236 YYGSAQAGASTQN
+236 YYGSAQAGASMYD
-249 TTDFGGYNASANINY
+249 TDFGGYNASANINY
-264 SSGVLDAY
+264 SSGKMDAY
-272 ANVSYRERRHMNEN
+272 ANISYRERHHRNEN
-286 DSYRENYLG
+286 TSYRENYMG
-295 TDTTYLGQFGRG
+295 GDTTYLDQLGHG
-307 NMKGGN
+307 NMNGRN
-313 VFARAG
+313 MFTRAG
-319 LTWHPTQKDHIS
+319 VTWHATGKDHIS
-331 FDLMG
+331 VDLMG
-336 MMGNNERTNTIDY
+336 MMGNPRRTNVIDY
-349 TSGRGTMVGE
+349 AGGQVVNGNLNE
-359 NVDFTRARNTMSTGD
+359 DYTRSRITASTGE

-380 SLGYKHEWSTTHWLD
+380 SLGYKHEWSTTHWVD

-401 SWGNS
+401 HWGNS
-406 GSNVYEQTTWP
+406 NSSEYVDSTYR
-417 HLNPPQ
+417 
-423 GEDLQSAMYATSP
+423 
-436 LGGSEGG
+436 GGVAEYG
-443 LTSYQLQ
+443 SYQLQ
-450 ESTMD
+450 ENAGSSVD
-455 NVEYELQLDYENA
+455 YELQLDYENA

-479 RGTFS
+479 RGTFT
-484 RENSPVTTYADKDK
+484 RDNSPVSTYADPDK
-498 QQEIASLYNRFIYN
+498 QQEIESLYNRFIYI

-526 WKNFGYQ
+526 WQNFGYQ
-533 VGLRGEYYEVF
+533 VGLRGEYYAVS
-544 TDSRSK
+544 TDSHHKKDGVIS
-550 ETAGGN
+550 T
-556 EIPHPESM
+556 HPEKID
-564 EPVFQLFPS
+564 PVFQLFPS

-603 SFQNITDSTNISYG
+603 SFHNISDSTNISFG

-654 MQRISYMQDG
+654 MQRISYMENG

-681 EIVGKNRFFG
+681 EIVGKNRLFG

-696 TTLNMY
+696 TTVNMY
-702 YYKLEAFDFIMPNG
+702 YYRLEAFDFTLPNG
-716 QNLHGDASEDFSWN
+716 ANLHGDASEDFSWN
-730 LRMMASMGLPKAWSV
+730 IRMMGTMGLPKAWSLQV
-745 QLTGMYNAKSVI
+745 TGMYNAKSVI

-771 IRKQFAGGK
+771 VRKQFAGGK
-780 WSLSLNGR
+780 WSFSLNGR
-788 DLLNSRRFHSVKWGD
+788 DLLNSRRFHSVKWGTD
-803 NFYQDSS
+803 FYQDSS
-810 NFRGGRRISATLT
+810 NFRGGRQFSGTLT

-838 EGMSPEYST
+838 NAGMQPDYGS
-847 GGDGLDYDM
+847 GDGLEYDM

>member
-1 MTKKFLLLLVGV
+1 MKRFACLLVIGV
-13 LAPLAAMMA
+13 LIPLSAVMA
-22 QGSVRGKIVDKATS
+22 QGNVRGKIIDKETG
-36 EPIEFVNV
+36 EPVEFVNV
-44 VVTPKGSDSMA
+44 VVNPKGSSDMA
-55 GGAITDV
+55 GGAITDEE
-62 DGVFRIEGL
+62 GNFRIDEL
-71 KYGSYVLTVSY
+71 EYGSYVLTVSY

-96 SAKNANYKQI
+96 TARSAYFKQI
-106 ALDED
+106 ALGED
-111 AQTLGEVEVTGI
+111 SKMLKEVEVTGI

-236 YYGSAQAGASTQN
+236 YYGSAQAGASMYD
-249 TTDFGGYNASANINY
+249 TDFGGYNASANINY
-264 SSGVLDAY
+264 SSGKLDAY
-272 ANVSYRERRHMNEN
+272 ANISYRERHHLNEN
-286 DSYRENYLG
+286 TSYRENYLG
-295 TDTTYLGQFGRG
+295 NDTTYLDQFGEG
-307 NMKGGN
+307 NMNGRN
-313 VFARAG
+313 MFARTG
-319 LTWHPTQKDHIS
+319 LTWHITAKDHLS
-331 FDLMG
+331 ADFMG
-336 MMGNNERTNTIDY
+336 MMGNPRRSNTIDY
-349 TSGRGTMVGE
+349 ISGQGTTPGE
-359 NVDFTRARNTMSTGD
+359 NIDFTRQRDTYSTGV
-374 MLMYNL
+374 MRMYNF

-401 SWGNS
+401 NWGNS
-406 GSNVYEQTTWP
+406 SSNEYKQITHFVQP
-417 HLNPPQ
+417 
-423 GEDLQSAMYATSP
+423 ATSSVHRP
-436 LGGSEGG
+436 DIY
-443 LTSYQLQ
+443 SYQLQ
-450 ESTMD
+450 ESAGNSID
-455 NVEYELQLDYENA
+455 YELQLDYENA
-468 FNENHKLQAGY
+468 FNDKHKLQAGY
-479 RGTFS
+479 RGTFT
-484 RENSPVTTYADKDK
+484 RDDSPVSTYTEPDKL
-498 QQEIASLYNRFIYN
+498 QEIENLYNRFIYN

-526 WKNFGYQ
+526 WESFGYQ
-533 VGLRGEYYEVF
+533 VGLRGEYYAVS
-544 TDSRSK
+544 TDSHHK
-550 ETAGGN
+550 QNG
-556 EIPHPESM
+556 EISTHPEKID
-564 EPVFQLFPS
+564 PVFQLFPS

-603 SFQNITDSTNISYG
+603 SFHNISDSTNISYG
-617 NPLLKPEYS
+617 NPLLSPEYS

-654 MQRISYMQDG
+654 MQRISYMENG
-664 IMYSTSD
+664 IMYSTTD

-702 YYKLEAFDFIMPNG
+702 YYKLEDFDFLLPNG
-716 QNLHGDASEDFSWN
+716 EYLHGDASEDFSWN
-730 LRMMASMGLPKAWSV
+730 LRMMGTMALPKAWSLQV
-745 QLTGMYNAKSVI
+745 TGMYNAASVI

-771 IRKQFAGGK
+771 VRKQFAGGK
-780 WSLSLNGR
+780 WSFSLNGR
-788 DLLNSRRFHSVKWGD
+788 DLLNSRRFHSEKWGPD
-803 NFYQDSS
+803 FYQDSS
-810 NFRGGRRISATLT
+810 NFRGGRQISGTLT

-828 MRAKKPRKMD
+828 MRAKKPRKM
-838 EGMSPEYST
+838 ESGMQPEYGM
-847 GGDGLDYDM
+847 GGDGLEYDM

>member
-13 LAPLAAMMA
+13 LAPFAALMA

-71 KYGSYVLTVSY
+71 KYGSYVLTISY

-96 SAKNANYKQI
+96 SAKNANYRQI
-106 ALDED
+106 ALEED

-236 YYGSAQAGASTQN
+236 YYGSAQAGASMYD
-249 TTDFGGYNASANINY
+249 TDDRGYNASANIND

-286 DSYRENYLG
+286 ESYRENYLG
-295 TDTTYLGQFGRG
+295 MDTTYLDQLGRG

-313 VFARAG
+313 VFVRAG
-319 LTWHPTQKDHIS
+319 LTWNPTQKDHIS

-336 MMGNNERTNTIDY
+336 MMGNNERHNEINYEGGELINSTLHKAY
-349 TSGRGTMVGE
+349 T
-359 NVDFTRARNTMSTGD
+359 RNRTTTSTGD

-380 SLGYKHEWSTTHWLD
+380 SIGYKHEWSTTHWID

-406 GSNVYEQTTWP
+406 GSNEYIDTVYNSYGT
-417 HLNPPQ
+417 
-423 GEDLQSAMYATSP
+423 
-436 LGGSEGG
+436 
-443 LTSYQLQ
+443 YQLQ
-450 ESTMD
+450 KSTMD
-455 NVEYELQLDYENA
+455 NVDYELQLDYENA

-479 RGTFS
+479 RGTFT
-484 RENSPVTTYADKDK
+484 RENSPVSTFEDKNEQK
-498 QQEIASLYNRFIYN
+498 EILELYNKFIYN

-533 VGLRGEYYEVF
+533 VGLRGEYYKVF

-550 ETAGGN
+550 EVAGGN

-564 EPVFQLFPS
+564 KPVFQLFPS

-603 SFQNITDSTNISYG
+603 SFKNVTDSTNISFG

-654 MQRISYMQDG
+654 MQRISYMDGG

-702 YYKLEAFDFIMPNG
+702 YYKLEAFDFIIPNG

-788 DLLNSRRFHSVKWGD
+788 DLLNSRRFHSVKWVDGE
-803 NFYQDSS
+803 FYQDSS

-838 EGMSPEYST
+838 DSMSPDYST

>member
-13 LAPLAAMMA
+13 LAPFAALMA

-71 KYGSYVLTVSY
+71 KFGSYVLTISY
-82 IGYQNATREFTLSA
+82 IGYQNATCEFTLSA
-96 SAKNANYKQI
+96 SAKNANYRQI
-106 ALDED
+106 ALEED

-236 YYGSAQAGASTQN
+236 YYGSAQAGASMYD
-249 TTDFGGYNASANINY
+249 TDFGGYNASVNINY

-286 DSYRENYLG
+286 ESYRENYLG
-295 TDTTYLGQFGRG
+295 MDTTYLDQLGRG

-313 VFARAG
+313 VFVRAG
-319 LTWHPTQKDHIS
+319 LTWNPTQKDHIS

-336 MMGNNERTNTIDY
+336 MMGNNERHNEINYEGGELINSTLHKAY
-349 TSGRGTMVGE
+349 T
-359 NVDFTRARNTMSTGD
+359 RNRTTTSTGN

-380 SLGYKHEWSTTHWLD
+380 SIGYKHEWSTTHWID

-406 GSNVYEQTTWP
+406 GSNEYIDTVYNSYGT
-417 HLNPPQ
+417 
-423 GEDLQSAMYATSP
+423 
-436 LGGSEGG
+436 
-443 LTSYQLQ
+443 YQLQ
-450 ESTMD
+450 KSTMD
-455 NVEYELQLDYENA
+455 NVDYELQLDYENA
-468 FNENHKLQAGY
+468 FNESHKLQAGY
-479 RGTFS
+479 RGTFT
-484 RENSPVTTYADKDK
+484 RENSPVSTFEDKNEQK
-498 QQEIASLYNRFIYN
+498 EILELYNKFIYN

-533 VGLRGEYYEVF
+533 VGLRGEYYKVF

-550 ETAGGN
+550 EVAGGN

-564 EPVFQLFPS
+564 KPVFQLFPS

-603 SFQNITDSTNISYG
+603 SFKNVTDSTNISFG

-654 MQRISYMQDG
+654 MQRISYMDGG

-788 DLLNSRRFHSVKWGD
+788 DLLNSRRFHSVKWVDGE
-803 NFYQDSS
+803 FYQDSS

-838 EGMSPEYST
+838 DSMSPDYST

>member
-13 LAPLAAMMA
+13 LAPLAALMA

-71 KYGSYVLTVSY
+71 KYGSYVLTISY

-96 SAKNANYKQI
+96 SAKNANYRQI
-106 ALDED
+106 ALEED

-236 YYGSAQAGASTQN
+236 YYGSAQAGASMYD
-249 TTDFGGYNASANINY
+249 TDFGGYNASANINY

-286 DSYRENYLG
+286 ESYRENYLG
-295 TDTTYLGQFGRG
+295 MDTTYLDQLGRG

-313 VFARAG
+313 VFVRAG
-319 LTWHPTQKDHIS
+319 LTWNPTQKDHIS

-336 MMGNNERTNTIDY
+336 MMGNNERHNEINYEGGELINSTLHKAY
-349 TSGRGTMVGE
+349 T
-359 NVDFTRARNTMSTGD
+359 RNRTTTSTGD

-380 SLGYKHEWSTTHWLD
+380 SIGYKHEWSTTHWID

-406 GSNVYEQTTWP
+406 GSNEYIDTVYNSYGT
-417 HLNPPQ
+417 
-423 GEDLQSAMYATSP
+423 
-436 LGGSEGG
+436 
-443 LTSYQLQ
+443 YQLQ
-450 ESTMD
+450 KSTMD
-455 NVEYELQLDYENA
+455 NVDYELQLDYENA

-479 RGTFS
+479 RGTFT
-484 RENSPVTTYADKDK
+484 RENSPVSTFEDKNEQK
-498 QQEIASLYNRFIYN
+498 EILELYNKFIYN

-533 VGLRGEYYEVF
+533 VGLRGEYYKVF

-550 ETAGGN
+550 EVAGGN

-564 EPVFQLFPS
+564 KPVFQLFPS

-603 SFQNITDSTNISYG
+603 SFKNVTDSTNISFG

-638 NHMLSV
+638 SHMLSV

-654 MQRISYMQDG
+654 MQRISYMDGG

-788 DLLNSRRFHSVKWGD
+788 DLLNSRRFHSVKWVDGE
-803 NFYQDSS
+803 FYQDSS

-838 EGMSPEYST
+838 DSMSPDYST

>member
-1 MTKKFLLLLVGV
+1 MKKTILLLLIGV
-13 LAPLAAMMA
+13 LLPLSAAMA
-22 QGSVRGKIVDKATS
+22 QGSVRGKVIDKETG
-36 EPIEFVNV
+36 EPVEFVNIV
-44 VVTPKGSDSMA
+44 INAKESGSMA
-55 GGAITDV
+55 GGVISDEKG
-62 DGVFRIEGL
+62 DFRIDEL
-71 KYGSYVLTVSY
+71 KYGSYVLVVSC
-82 IGYQNATREFTLSA
+82 IGYQNTTREFTLSSTA
-96 SAKNANYKQI
+96 RNAYFKQI
-106 ALDED
+106 AISED
-111 AQTLGEVEVTGI
+111 NQMLKEVEVTGI

-236 YYGSAQAGASTQN
+236 YYGSAQAGASMYD
-249 TTDFGGYNASANINY
+249 TDFGGYNASANINY
-264 SSGVLDAY
+264 SSGKLDAY
-272 ANVSYRERRHMNEN
+272 ANISYRERRHQNEN
-286 DSYRENYLG
+286 SSYRENYL
-295 TDTTYLGQFGRG
+295 TNDTTYLEQLGEG
-307 NMKGGN
+307 NMNGRN
-313 VFARAG
+313 MFSRAG
-319 LTWHPTQKDHIS
+319 LTWHMTSNDHLS
-331 FDLMG
+331 LDLMG
-336 MMGNNERTNTIDY
+336 MMGNPRHSNVIDY
-349 TSGRGTMVGE
+349 VGGGMVNGEKQMGYTRNRTTS
-359 NVDFTRARNTMSTGD
+359 STGQ

-380 SLGYKHEWSTTHWLD
+380 SLGYKHEWSTTHWID

-401 SWGNS
+401 HWGN
-406 GSNVYEQTTWP
+406 N
-417 HLNPPQ
+417 HH
-423 GEDLQSAMYATSP
+423 
-436 LGGSEGG
+436 SEYIDSTYRNGVAEYG
-443 LTSYQLQ
+443 SYQLQ
-450 ESTMD
+450 ENAGNSVD
-455 NVEYELQLDYENA
+455 YELQLDYENT

-479 RGTFS
+479 RGTFT
-484 RENSPVTTYADKDK
+484 RENSPTATYEDSNK
-498 QQEIASLYNRFIYN
+498 QQEIESLYNRFIYI

-526 WKNFGYQ
+526 QKNFGYQ
-533 VGLRGEYYEVF
+533 VGLRGEYYAVS
-544 TDSRSK
+544 TDSHHKKDGVIS
-550 ETAGGN
+550 T
-556 EIPHPESM
+556 HPEKID
-564 EPVFQLFPS
+564 PVFQLFPS

-603 SFQNITDSTNISYG
+603 SFHNISDSTNISYG
-617 NPLLKPEYS
+617 NPLLKPEFS
-626 NAFELNYLKSWE
+626 NAFEFNYLKSWE

-702 YYKLEAFDFIMPNG
+702 YYRLEAFDFLLPNG

-730 LRMMASMGLPKAWSV
+730 IRMMGTVGLPKAWSLQV
-745 QLTGMYNAKSVI
+745 TGMYNAKSVI

-771 IRKQFAGGK
+771 VRKQFAGGK
-780 WSLSLNGR
+780 WSFSLNGR
-788 DLLNSRRFHSVKWGD
+788 DLLNSRRFHSVKWGQD
-803 NFYQDSS
+803 FYQNSS
-810 NFRGGRRISATLT
+810 NFRGGRQISGTLT

-828 MRAKKPRKMD
+828 MRAKKPRKM
-838 EGMSPEYST
+838 EGGMSPEYGM
-847 GGDGLDYDM
+847 GGDGLEYDM

>member
-1 MTKKFLLLLVGV
+1 MKKFMWLLVIGV
-13 LAPLAAMMA
+13 LAPLSAVMA
-22 QGSVRGKIVDKATS
+22 QGSVRGKIVDEATG
-36 EPIEFVNV
+36 EPVEFVNILLNH
-44 VVTPKGSDSMA
+44 KGNNNMA
-55 GGAITDV
+55 GGTITDEQ
-62 DGVFRIEGL
+62 GSFRIEGL
-71 KYGSYVLTVSY
+71 EFGSYVLTVSY
-82 IGYQNATREFTLSA
+82 IGYQNATREFTLS
-96 SAKNANYKQI
+96 STAKNAHFKQI
-106 ALDED
+106 AISED
-111 AQTLGEVEVTGI
+111 NQMLKEVEVTGI

-236 YYGSAQAGASTQN
+236 YYGSAQAGASMYDL
-249 TTDFGGYNASANINY
+249 DFGGYNASANINY
-264 SSGVLDAY
+264 SSGKLDAY
-272 ANVSYRERRHMNEN
+272 ANISYRERHHRNEN
-286 DSYRENYLG
+286 TSYRENYRG
-295 TDTTYLGQFGRG
+295 VDTTYLDQLGHG
-307 NMKGGN
+307 NMNGRN
-313 VFARAG
+313 MFARAG
-319 LTWHPTQKDHIS
+319 LTWHVTGKDHIS

-336 MMGNNERTNTIDY
+336 MMGNPRRTNVIDY
-349 TSGRGTMVGE
+349 TGGQVANGSMIE
-359 NVDFTRARNTMSTGD
+359 NYTRNRTTASTGQ

-395 FTASRH
+395 ITASRH
-401 SWGNS
+401 HWGND
-406 GSNVYEQTTWP
+406 N
-417 HLNPPQ
+417 
-423 GEDLQSAMYATSP
+423 QSEYVDSTYR
-436 LGGSEGG
+436 GGVAEYG
-443 LTSYQLQ
+443 SYQLQ
-450 ESTMD
+450 ENAGNSVD
-455 NVEYELQLDYENA
+455 YELQLDYENA
-468 FNENHKLQAGY
+468 FNENHKIQAGY
-479 RGTFS
+479 RGTFT
-484 RENSPVTTYADKDK
+484 RDNSPVSTYADPAK
-498 QQEIASLYNRFIYN
+498 QQEIENLYNRFIYV

-526 WKNFGYQ
+526 WQNFGYQ
-533 VGLRGEYYEVF
+533 VGLRGEYYAVS
-544 TDSRSK
+544 TDSHHKKDGVIS
-550 ETAGGN
+550 T
-556 EIPHPESM
+556 HPEKID
-564 EPVFQLFPS
+564 PVFQLFPS

-578 QLPNDNELQV
+578 QLPGDNELQV

-603 SFQNITDSTNISYG
+603 SFHNISDSTNISYG

-654 MQRISYMQDG
+654 MQRISYMENG

-681 EIVGKNRFFG
+681 EIVGKNRLFG

-696 TTLNMY
+696 TTVNLY
-702 YYKLEAFDFIMPNG
+702 YYKLEAFDFTLPNG
-716 QNLHGDASEDFSWN
+716 ANLHGDASEDFSWN
-730 LRMMASMGLPKAWSV
+730 IRMMGTVGLPKAWSLQV
-745 QLTGMYNAKSVI
+745 TGMYNAKSVI

-780 WSLSLNGR
+780 WSFSLNGR
-788 DLLNSRRFHSVKWGD
+788 DLLNSRRFHSVKWGED
-803 NFYQDSS
+803 FYQNSS
-810 NFRGGRRISATLT
+810 NFRGGRQISGTLT

-828 MRAKKPRKMD
+828 MRSKKPRKMD
-838 EGMSPEYST
+838 NGGMQPEYG
-847 GGDGLDYDM
+847 GGDGLEYDM

>member
-13 LAPLAAMMA
+13 LAPFAALMA

-44 VVTPKGSDSMA
+44 VVTPKGSDNMA

-71 KYGSYVLTVSY
+71 KFGSYVLTISY

-96 SAKNANYKQI
+96 SAKNANYRQI
-106 ALDED
+106 ALEED

-236 YYGSAQAGASTQN
+236 YYGSAQAGASMYD
-249 TTDFGGYNASANINY
+249 TDFGGYNASANINY

-286 DSYRENYLG
+286 ESYRENYLG
-295 TDTTYLGQFGRG
+295 MDTTYLDQLGRG

-313 VFARAG
+313 VFVRAG
-319 LTWHPTQKDHIS
+319 LTWNPTQKDHIS

-336 MMGNNERTNTIDY
+336 MMGNNERHNEINYEGGELINSTLHKAY
-349 TSGRGTMVGE
+349 T
-359 NVDFTRARNTMSTGD
+359 RNRTTTSTGD

-380 SLGYKHEWSTTHWLD
+380 SIGYKHEWSTTHWID

-406 GSNVYEQTTWP
+406 GSNEYIDTVYNSYGT
-417 HLNPPQ
+417 
-423 GEDLQSAMYATSP
+423 
-436 LGGSEGG
+436 
-443 LTSYQLQ
+443 YQLQ
-450 ESTMD
+450 KSTMD
-455 NVEYELQLDYENA
+455 NVDYELQLDYENA

-479 RGTFS
+479 RGTFT
-484 RENSPVTTYADKDK
+484 RENSPVSTFEDKNEQK
-498 QQEIASLYNRFIYN
+498 EILELYNKFIYN

-533 VGLRGEYYEVF
+533 VGLRGEYYKVF

-550 ETAGGN
+550 EVAGGN

-564 EPVFQLFPS
+564 KPVFQLFPS

-603 SFQNITDSTNISYG
+603 SFKNVTDSTNISFG

-654 MQRISYMQDG
+654 MQRISYMDGG

-788 DLLNSRRFHSVKWGD
+788 DLLNSRRFHSVKWVDGE
-803 NFYQDSS
+803 FYQDSS

-838 EGMSPEYST
+838 DSMSPDYST

>member
-1 MTKKFLLLLVGV
+1 MMKKFLLLLVGV
-13 LAPLAAMMA
+13 LAPLCAAMA
-22 QGSVRGKIVDKATS
+22 QGSVRGKVVDKATG
-36 EPIEFVNV
+36 EAVEFVNV
-44 VVTPKGSDSMA
+44 VATPKGSDNIA
-55 GGAITDV
+55 GGVITDS
-62 DGVFRIEGL
+62 DGAFRIEGL
-71 KYGSYVLTVSY
+71 NYGSYVLTVSY
-82 IGYQNATREFTLSA
+82 IGYQSTTREFTLSA
-96 SAKNANYKQI
+96 QAKSAHFKQI
-106 ALDED
+106 AIEED
-111 AQTLGEVEVTGI
+111 NQMLGEVEVTGI
-123 RSQMKFEI
+123 RAQMKFEI

-236 YYGSAQAGASTQN
+236 YYGSAQVGANTMN

-264 SSGVLDAY
+264 SSGILDAY
-272 ANVSYRERRHMNEN
+272 ANISYRDRRNMNEN
-286 DSYRENYLG
+286 DSYRETYMG
-295 TDTTYLGQFGRG
+295 GDTTYLDQIGRG
-307 NMKGGN
+307 NMNGGN
-313 VFARAG
+313 MFARAG
-319 LTWHPTQKDHIS
+319 LTWHPTEKDHIS

-336 MMGNNERTNTIDY
+336 MMGGNHHTNDIFYEGGLLGTPDY
-349 TSGRGTMVGE
+349 TRRRTSI
-359 NVDFTRARNTMSTGD
+359 SSGD

-380 SLGYKHEWSTTHWLD
+380 SLGYKHEWSTTHYLD

-401 SWGNS
+401 SWGHE
-406 GSNVYEQTTWP
+406 GSNFFADSTFREGVLDY
-417 HLNPPQ
+417 
-423 GEDLQSAMYATSP
+423 QSF
-436 LGGSEGG
+436 
-443 LTSYQLQ
+443 QLQ
-450 ESTMD
+450 DNTMD
-455 NVEYELQLDYENA
+455 NTEYELQLDYENA

-484 RENSPVTTYADKDK
+484 RENSPVSTYSDPDR
-498 QQEIASLYNRFIYN
+498 QNEIVALYNRFVYN

-533 VGLRGEYYEVF
+533 VGMRGEYYKVS
-544 TDSRSK
+544 TNSHSK
-550 ETAGGN
+550 EVAGGA
-556 EIPHPESM
+556 EVPHYEPL
-564 EPVFQLFPS
+564 EPVFKLFPS

-578 QLPNDNELQV
+578 QLPGDNELQV

-603 SFQNITDSTNISYG
+603 SFQNITDSTNISFG
-617 NPLLKPEYS
+617 NPFLKPEYS

-638 NHMLSV
+638 NHMLSL

-654 MQRISYMQDG
+654 MQRISYMEGD
-664 IMYSTSD
+664 IMYSTTE

-702 YYKLEAFDFIMPNG
+702 YYKLEAFDFLMPNG
-716 QNLHGDASEDFSWN
+716 QNLHGGASSDFSWN
-730 LRMMASMGLPKAWSV
+730 LRMMAMMGLPKAWSLQV
-745 QLTGMYNAKSVI
+745 TGMYNAKSVI
-757 AQGYRAPN
+757 AQGYREPT

-771 IRKQFAGGK
+771 LRKQFAGGK

-788 DLLNSRRFHSVKWGD
+788 DLLNSRRFHSVKFVDGE
-803 NFYQDSS
+803 FYQESS
-810 NFRGGRRISATLT
+810 SFRGGRRLSATLT

-838 EGMSPEYST
+838 DSGMSPEYGM
-847 GGDGLDYDM
+847 GGEGMDFDM

>member
-13 LAPLAAMMA
+13 LAPFAALMA

-71 KYGSYVLTVSY
+71 KYGSYVLTISY

-96 SAKNANYKQI
+96 SAKNANYRQI
-106 ALDED
+106 ALEED

-236 YYGSAQAGASTQN
+236 YYGSAQAGASMYD
-249 TTDFGGYNASANINY
+249 TDFGGYNASANINY

-286 DSYRENYLG
+286 ESYRENYLG
-295 TDTTYLGQFGRG
+295 MDTTYLDQLGRG

-313 VFARAG
+313 VFVRAG
-319 LTWHPTQKDHIS
+319 LTWNPTQKDHIS

-336 MMGNNERTNTIDY
+336 MMGNNERHNEINYEGGELINSTLHKAY
-349 TSGRGTMVGE
+349 T
-359 NVDFTRARNTMSTGD
+359 RNRTTTSTGD

-380 SLGYKHEWSTTHWLD
+380 SIGYKHEWSTTHWID

-406 GSNVYEQTTWP
+406 GSNEYIDTVYNSYGT
-417 HLNPPQ
+417 
-423 GEDLQSAMYATSP
+423 
-436 LGGSEGG
+436 
-443 LTSYQLQ
+443 YQLQ
-450 ESTMD
+450 KSTMD
-455 NVEYELQLDYENA
+455 NVDYELQLDYENA

-479 RGTFS
+479 RGTFT
-484 RENSPVTTYADKDK
+484 RENSPVSTFEDKK
-498 QQEIASLYNRFIYN
+498 EQKEILELYNKFIYN

-533 VGLRGEYYEVF
+533 VGLRGEYYKVF

-550 ETAGGN
+550 EVAGGN

-564 EPVFQLFPS
+564 KPVFQLFPS

-603 SFQNITDSTNISYG
+603 SFKNVTDSTNISFG

-654 MQRISYMQDG
+654 MQRISYMDGG

-788 DLLNSRRFHSVKWGD
+788 DLLNSRRFHSVKWVDGE
-803 NFYQDSS
+803 FYQDSS

-838 EGMSPEYST
+838 DSMSPDYST

>member
-1 MTKKFLLLLVGV
+1 MKKFFLLLLVGV
-13 LAPLAAMMA
+13 LAPLAAMA
-22 QGSVRGKIVDKATS
+22 QGSVKGKVVDKES
-36 EPIEFVNV
+36 NEPIEFVNIV
-44 VVTPKGSDSMA
+44 VNPKGSTSLA
-55 GGAITDV
+55 GGVITDEK
-62 DGVFRIEGL
+62 GNFRIEGL
-71 KYGSYVLTVSY
+71 NYGSYVLTVSY
-82 IGYQNATREFTLSA
+82 IGYQNTTREFTLS
-96 SAKNANYKQI
+96 SEAKHAHFKQI
-106 ALDED
+106 ELSED
-111 AQTLGEVEVTGI
+111 NQVLGEVKVTGI

-184 GLTADNQGDILEQ
+184 GLTSDNQGDILEQ

-236 YYGSAQAGASTQN
+236 YYGSAQAGASMYD
-249 TTDFGGYNASANINY
+249 TDFGGYNASANINY
-264 SSGVLDAY
+264 SSGKMDAY
-272 ANVSYRERRHMNEN
+272 ANISYRERHHRNEN
-286 DSYRENYLG
+286 TSYRKNYYG
-295 TDTTYLGQFGRG
+295 ADTTYLDQLGYG
-307 NMKGGN
+307 NMNGRN
-313 VFARAG
+313 MFTRAG
-319 LTWHPTQKDHIS
+319 LTWHATDKDHIS
-331 FDLMG
+331 VDLMG
-336 MMGNNERTNTIDY
+336 MMGNPRRSNEIDY
-349 TSGRGTMVGE
+349 TGGALVAGE
-359 NVDFTRARNTMSTGD
+359 KIKDYTRLRTTQSTGQ

-401 SWGNS
+401 HWGNS
-406 GSNVYEQTTWP
+406 NRSEYVDSTFRGKTPE
-417 HLNPPQ
+417 
-423 GEDLQSAMYATSP
+423 YA
-436 LGGSEGG
+436 
-443 LTSYQLQ
+443 SYQLQ
-450 ESTMD
+450 ENTGS
-455 NVEYELQLDYENA
+455 NVDYELQLDYENT
-468 FNENHKLQAGY
+468 FNKNNKLQAGY
-479 RGTFS
+479 RGTFT
-484 RENSPVTTYADKDK
+484 RENSPVSTYADPAK
-498 QQEIASLYNRFIYN
+498 QQEIESLYNCFIYN

-521 YSGKL
+521 YSGKA
-526 WKNFGYQ
+526 WENFGYQ
-533 VGLRGEYYEVF
+533 VGLRGEYYAVT
-544 TDSRSK
+544 TDSRHKQDGTIS
-550 ETAGGN
+550 A
-556 EIPHPESM
+556 HPEKID
-564 EPVFQLFPS
+564 PVFQLFPS

-603 SFQNITDSTNISYG
+603 SFQNITDSTNIQFG

-626 NAFELNYLKSWE
+626 NAFEFNYLKTWE

-654 MQRISYMQDG
+654 MQRISYLENG
-664 IMYSTSD
+664 IMYSTTE

-702 YYKLEAFDFIMPNG
+702 YYKLDAFDFMYKGNS
-716 QNLHGDASEDFSWN
+716 LHGDASEDFTWN
-730 LRMMASMGLPKAWSV
+730 LRMMGTMGLPKAWSLQV
-745 QLTGMYNAKSVI
+745 TGMYNAKSVI

-771 IRKQFAGGK
+771 VRKQFAGGK

-788 DLLNSRRFHSVKWGD
+788 DLLNSRRFHSIKWVDGE
-803 NFYQDSS
+803 FYQNSS
-810 NFRGGRRISATLT
+810 NFRGGRQLSGTLT

-838 EGMSPEYST
+838 NNGMQPEYST

>member
-13 LAPLAAMMA
+13 LAPFAALMA

-71 KYGSYVLTVSY
+71 KYGSYVLTISY

-96 SAKNANYKQI
+96 SAKNANYRQI
-106 ALDED
+106 ALEED

-236 YYGSAQAGASTQN
+236 YYGSAQAGASMYD
-249 TTDFGGYNASANINY
+249 TDFGGYNASANINY

-286 DSYRENYLG
+286 ESYRENYLG
-295 TDTTYLGQFGRG
+295 MDTTYLDQLGRG

-313 VFARAG
+313 VFVRAG
-319 LTWHPTQKDHIS
+319 LTWNPTQKDHIS

-336 MMGNNERTNTIDY
+336 MMGNNERHNEINYEGGELINSTLHKAY
-349 TSGRGTMVGE
+349 T
-359 NVDFTRARNTMSTGD
+359 RNRTTTSTGD

-380 SLGYKHEWSTTHWLD
+380 SIGYKHEWSTTHWID

-406 GSNVYEQTTWP
+406 GSNEYIDTVYNSYGT
-417 HLNPPQ
+417 
-423 GEDLQSAMYATSP
+423 
-436 LGGSEGG
+436 
-443 LTSYQLQ
+443 YQLQ
-450 ESTMD
+450 KSTMD
-455 NVEYELQLDYENA
+455 NVDYELQLDYENA

-479 RGTFS
+479 RGTFT
-484 RENSPVTTYADKDK
+484 RENSPVSTFEDKNEQK
-498 QQEIASLYNRFIYN
+498 EILELYNKFIYN

-533 VGLRGEYYEVF
+533 VGLRGEYYKVF

-550 ETAGGN
+550 EVAGGN

-564 EPVFQLFPS
+564 KPVFQLFPS

-603 SFQNITDSTNISYG
+603 SFKNVTDSTNISFG

-654 MQRISYMQDG
+654 MQRISYMDGG

-788 DLLNSRRFHSVKWGD
+788 DLLNSRRFHSVKWVDGE
-803 NFYQDSS
+803 FYQDSS

-838 EGMSPEYST
+838 DSMSPDYST
-847 GGDGLDYDM
+847 VGDGLDYDM

>member
-1 MTKKFLLLLVGV
+1 MKRFVWLLVIGV
-13 LAPLAAMMA
+13 LAPLSAAMA
-22 QGSVRGKIVDKATS
+22 QGTVRGKIVDKATG
-36 EPIEFVNV
+36 EPVEFVNV
-44 VVTPKGSDSMA
+44 VVNPKGSSSLA
-55 GGAITDV
+55 GGTITDEE
-62 DGVFRIEGL
+62 GSFRIEGL
-71 KYGSYVLTVSY
+71 EYGSYVLTVSY
-82 IGYQNATREFTLSA
+82 IGYQNTTREFTLSA
-96 SAKNANYKQI
+96 TAKNAHFKQI
-106 ALDED
+106 AISED
-111 AQTLGEVEVTGI
+111 NQMLKEVEVTGI

-142 AATGGSASDILQNI
+142 AATGGSASEVLQNI

-236 YYGSAQAGASTQN
+236 YYGSAQAGASMYD
-249 TTDFGGYNASANINY
+249 TDFGGYNASANINY
-264 SSGVLDAY
+264 SSGKLDAY
-272 ANVSYRERRHMNEN
+272 ANISYRERHHRNEN
-286 DSYRENYLG
+286 TSYRENYMG
-295 TDTTYLGQFGRG
+295 GDTTYLDQLGHG
-307 NMKGGN
+307 NMNGRN
-313 VFARAG
+313 MFTRAG
-319 LTWHPTQKDHIS
+319 VTWHATGKDHIS
-331 FDLMG
+331 LDLMG
-336 MMGNNERTNTIDY
+336 MMGNPRRTNVIDY
-349 TSGRGTMVGE
+349 AGGQVVNGNLNE
-359 NVDFTRARNTMSTGD
+359 DYTRSRITASTGE

-380 SLGYKHEWSTTHWLD
+380 SLGYKHEWSTTHWVD

-401 SWGNS
+401 HWGNS
-406 GSNVYEQTTWP
+406 NSSEYVDSTYR
-417 HLNPPQ
+417 
-423 GEDLQSAMYATSP
+423 
-436 LGGSEGG
+436 GGVAEYG
-443 LTSYQLQ
+443 SYQLQ
-450 ESTMD
+450 ENAGSSVD
-455 NVEYELQLDYENA
+455 YELQLDYENA

-479 RGTFS
+479 RGTFT
-484 RENSPVTTYADKDK
+484 RDNSPVSTYADPDK
-498 QQEIASLYNRFIYN
+498 QQEIENLYNRFIYI

-526 WKNFGYQ
+526 WQNFGYQ
-533 VGLRGEYYEVF
+533 VGLRGEYYAVS
-544 TDSRSK
+544 TDSHHKKDGVIS
-550 ETAGGN
+550 T
-556 EIPHPESM
+556 HPEKID
-564 EPVFQLFPS
+564 PVFQLFPS

-603 SFQNITDSTNISYG
+603 SFHNISDSTNISFG

-654 MQRISYMQDG
+654 MQRISYMENG

-681 EIVGKNRFFG
+681 EIVGKNRLFG

-696 TTLNMY
+696 TTVNMY
-702 YYKLEAFDFIMPNG
+702 YYRLEAFDFTLPNG
-716 QNLHGDASEDFSWN
+716 ANLHGDASEDFSWN
-730 LRMMASMGLPKAWSV
+730 IRMMGTMGLPKAWSLQV
-745 QLTGMYNAKSVI
+745 TGMYNAKSVI

-771 IRKQFAGGK
+771 VRKQFAGGK

-788 DLLNSRRFHSVKWGD
+788 DLLNSRRFHSVKWGAD
-803 NFYQDSS
+803 FYQDSS
-810 NFRGGRRISATLT
+810 NFRGGRQISATLT

-838 EGMSPEYST
+838 NAGMQPDYGS
-847 GGDGLDYDM
+847 GDGLEYDM

>member
-1 MTKKFLLLLVGV
+1 MKKFLLLLVAGV
-13 LAPLAAMMA
+13 LLPLSAAMA
-22 QGSVRGKIVDKATS
+22 QGSVRGKVVDKETG
-36 EPIEFVNV
+36 EPVEFVNIV
-44 VVTPKGSDSMA
+44 VNSKASGSMA
-55 GGAITDV
+55 GGVITD
-62 DGVFRIEGL
+62 DKGNFRIDEL
-71 KYGSYVLTVSY
+71 KYGSYELVVSC
-82 IGYQNATREFTLSA
+82 IGYQNATREFALSA
-96 SAKNANYKQI
+96 EARHAHFKQI
-106 ALDED
+106 AISED
-111 AQTLGEVEVTGI
+111 NQMLKEVEVTGI

-142 AATGGSASDILQNI
+142 AATGGSASEVLQNI

-236 YYGSAQAGASTQN
+236 YYGSAQAGASMYD
-249 TTDFGGYNASANINY
+249 TDFGGYNASANINY
-264 SSGVLDAY
+264 SSGKLDAY
-272 ANVSYRERRHMNEN
+272 ANISYRERRHQNEN
-286 DSYRENYLG
+286 TSYRENYLG
-295 TDTTYLGQFGRG
+295 SDTTYLDQLGQGGMNGR
-307 NMKGGN
+307 NM
-313 VFARAG
+313 FARAG
-319 LTWHPTQKDHIS
+319 LTWHVTDKDHLS
-331 FDLMG
+331 VDFMG
-336 MMGNNERTNTIDY
+336 MMGNPRRSNVIDY
-349 TSGRGTMVGE
+349 VGGQIADGATIENYTRLRNTTSTGTMQ
-359 NVDFTRARNTMSTGD
+359 
-374 MLMYNL
+374 MYNL
-380 SLGYKHEWSTTHWLD
+380 SLGYKHEWSTTHWID

-401 SWGNS
+401 HWGNDNS
-406 GSNVYEQTTWP
+406 SIYNDTTY
-417 HLNPPQ
+417 
-423 GEDLQSAMYATSP
+423 M
-436 LGGSEGG
+436 GGVPTYS
-443 LTSYQLQ
+443 SYQEQ
-450 ESTMD
+450 IGAANNT
-455 NVEYELQLDYENA
+455 EYDVQLDYENA

-484 RENSPVTTYADKDK
+484 RDDNPVSTYGAPGR
-498 QQEIASLYNRFIYN
+498 QEEIVALYNRFVYQ

-533 VGLRGEYYEVF
+533 VGMRGEYYKVS
-544 TDSRSK
+544 TNSYSK
-550 ETAGGN
+550 ETAGGS
-556 EIPHPESM
+556 EISHLEPL
-564 EPVFQLFPS
+564 EPVFKLFPS

-588 NYTKRVRRPWGGQLN
+588 NYTMRVRRPWGGQLN
-603 SFQNITDSTNISYG
+603 SFHNISDSTNISYG

-626 NAFELNYLKSWE
+626 NAFEFNYLKSWE

-664 IMYSTSD
+664 VMYSTTD

-681 EIVGKNRFFG
+681 EIVGKNRLFG
-691 KLDLT
+691 KVDLT
-696 TTLNMY
+696 TTLNMF
-702 YYKLEAFDFIMPNG
+702 YYKLEAFDFLLPNG
-716 QNLHGDASEDFSWN
+716 MNLHGDASEDFSWN
-730 LRMMASMGLPKAWSV
+730 LRMMGTVGLPKAWSLQV
-745 QLTGMYNAKSVI
+745 TGMYNAKSVI

-788 DLLNSRRFHSVKWGD
+788 DLLNSRRFHSEKWGD
-803 NFYQDSS
+803 DFYQNSS
-810 NFRGGRRISATLT
+810 NFRGGRQVNATLT

-828 MRAKKPRKMD
+828 MRAKKPRKM
-838 EGMSPEYST
+838 EGSGMQPEYGM
-847 GGDGLDYDM
+847 GGDGLEYDM

>member
-1 MTKKFLLLLVGV
+1 MKKNILLLLVGV
-13 LAPLAAMMA
+13 LLPLSAAMA
-22 QGSVRGKIVDKATS
+22 QGSVRGTVVDKETG
-36 EPIEFVNV
+36 EPVEFVNIV
-44 VVTPKGSDSMA
+44 VNTKSSGRMA
-55 GGAITDV
+55 GGVITDEK
-62 DGVFRIEGL
+62 GNFRIDDL
-71 KYGSYVLTVSY
+71 KYDSYVLVVSC
-82 IGYQNATREFTLSA
+82 IGYQSATREFTLSA
-96 SAKNANYKQI
+96 TARNAYFKQI
-106 ALDED
+106 AIGED
-111 AQTLGEVEVTGI
+111 NQMLKEVEVTGI

-236 YYGSAQAGASTQN
+236 YYGSAQAGASMYDL
-249 TTDFGGYNASANINY
+249 DFGGYNASANINY
-264 SSGVLDAY
+264 SSGKLDAY
-272 ANVSYRERRHMNEN
+272 ANISYRERHHQNEN
-286 DSYRENYLG
+286 TSYRENYRVA
-295 TDTTYLGQFGRG
+295 DTTYLDQWGYG
-307 NMKGGN
+307 NMNGRN
-313 VFARAG
+313 MFSRAG
-319 LTWHPTQKDHIS
+319 LTWHVTGKDHIS
-331 FDLMG
+331 LDLMG
-336 MMGNNERTNTIDY
+336 MMGNPRRSNVIDY
-349 TSGRGTMVGE
+349 TGGQVVGGIQQSGY
-359 NVDFTRARNTMSTGD
+359 TRNRMTTSSGQ

-380 SLGYKHEWSTTHWLD
+380 SLGYKHEWSTTHWID

-401 SWGNS
+401 HW
-406 GSNVYEQTTWP
+406 GSNNRSEYIDSTYRDDTT
-417 HLNPPQ
+417 
-423 GEDLQSAMYATSP
+423 
-436 LGGSEGG
+436 LG
-443 LTSYQLQ
+443 SYQLQ
-450 ESTMD
+450 ESAGNSVD
-455 NVEYELQLDYENA
+455 YEVQLDYENA
-468 FNENHKLQAGY
+468 FTENHKIQAGY
-479 RGTFS
+479 RGSFTHD
-484 RENSPVTTYADKDK
+484 NSPVSTFADANR
-498 QQEIASLYNRFIYN
+498 QQEIESLYNRFIYIRN
-512 RDLHALYAT
+512 LHALYAT

-533 VGLRGEYYEVF
+533 VGLRGEYYAVS
-544 TDSRSK
+544 TDSHHKKDGTISTHLEK
-550 ETAGGN
+550 
-556 EIPHPESM
+556 ID
-564 EPVFQLFPS
+564 PVFQLFPS

-578 QLPNDNELQV
+578 QLPGDNELQV

-603 SFQNITDSTNISYG
+603 SFHNISDSTNISYG

-626 NAFELNYLKSWE
+626 NAFEFNYLKSWE

-654 MQRISYMQDG
+654 MQRISYMEDG

-681 EIVGKNRFFG
+681 EIVGKNRLLG

-702 YYKLEAFDFIMPNG
+702 YYKLEAFDFILPNG
-716 QNLHGDASEDFSWN
+716 ALLHGDASQDFSWN
-730 LRMMASMGLPKAWSV
+730 IRMMGTVGLPKAWSV
-745 QLTGMYNAKSVI
+745 QVTGMYNAKSVI
-757 AQGYRAPN
+757 AQGYRAPS

-771 IRKQFAGGK
+771 VRKQFAGGK

-788 DLLNSRRFHSVKWGD
+788 DLLNSRRFHSAKWGPD
-803 NFYQDSS
+803 FYQESS
-810 NFRGGRRISATLT
+810 NFRGGRQISGTLT

-838 EGMSPEYST
+838 GGMSPEYGNGM
-847 GGDGLDYDM
+847 GGDGLEYDM

>member
-1 MTKKFLLLLVGV
+1 MKKFLLLLIAGV
-13 LAPLAAMMA
+13 LAPLGAAMA
-22 QGSVRGKIVDKATS
+22 QGSVRGKIVDKATG
-36 EPIEFVNV
+36 EAIEFVNIM
-44 VVTPKGSDSMA
+44 VTPKGSTQMA
-55 GGAITDV
+55 GGVISDINGA
-62 DGVFRIEGL
+62 FRIDDL
-71 KYGSYVLTVSY
+71 KYGTYVLTVSY

-96 SAKNANYKQI
+96 QAKSAHFKQI
-106 ALDED
+106 AIEED
-111 AQTLGEVEVTGI
+111 NQMLGEVEVTGI

-236 YYGSAQAGASTQN
+236 YYGSAQVGAN
-249 TTDFGGYNASANINY
+249 TMNTDDLGGYNASANINY
-264 SSGVLDAY
+264 SSGLLDAY
-272 ANVSYRERRHMNEN
+272 ANISYRERRNMNEN
-286 DSYRENYLG
+286 ESYRETYG
-295 TDTTYLGQFGRG
+295 ADTTYLDQEGDGKMIGG
-307 NMKGGN
+307 NM
-313 VFARAG
+313 FARAG
-319 LTWHPTQKDHIS
+319 LTWHPTKKDHIS

-336 MMGNNERTNTIDY
+336 MMGGNEHANTIYYEGGTLNSHLATPDY
-349 TSGRGTMVGE
+349 TRQRDTQNS
-359 NVDFTRARNTMSTGD
+359 GD

-380 SLGYKHEWSTTHWLD
+380 SLGYKHEWSTTHYID

-401 SWGNS
+401 SWNNES
-406 GSNVYEQTTWP
+406 SNVYEQTTTFAP
-417 HLNPPQ
+417 GVSSVHRP
-423 GEDLQSAMYATSP
+423 DIK
-436 LGGSEGG
+436 
-443 LTSYQLQ
+443 SYQLQ
-450 ESTMD
+450 ESSMD
-455 NVEYELQLDYENA
+455 NVEYEAQLDYENA

-484 RENSPVTTYADKDK
+484 RENSPVSTFADPDK
-498 QQEIASLYNRFIYN
+498 QEEIVALYNRFVYN

-533 VGLRGEYYEVF
+533 VGMRGEYYKVS
-544 TDSRSK
+544 TNSYSK
-550 ETAGGN
+550 EKAGGE
-556 EIPHPESM
+556 EIPHYEPL
-564 EPVFQLFPS
+564 EPVFKLFPS

-654 MQRISYMQDG
+654 MQRIAYMEGD
-664 IMYSTSD
+664 IMYSTTE

-702 YYKLEAFDFIMPNG
+702 YYKLEAFDYEFNNHKI
-716 QNLHGDASEDFSWN
+716 HGNASEDFSWN
-730 LRMMASMGLPKAWSV
+730 LRMMATMGLPKAWSL

-771 IRKQFAGGK
+771 LRKQFAGGK
-780 WSLSLNGR
+780 WSFSLNGR
-788 DLLNSRRFHSVKWGD
+788 DLLNSRRFHSMKWGE

-810 NFRGGRRISATLT
+810 NFRGGRRLSATFT

-838 EGMSPEYST
+838 EGMSPEYGT
-847 GGDGLDYDM
+847 GGDGLEYDM

>member
-1 MTKKFLLLLVGV
+1 MKKIFLLLLVGV
-13 LAPLAAMMA
+13 LVPLAAMA
-22 QGSVRGKIVDKATS
+22 QGSVKGKVVDKDSGEA
-36 EPIEFVNV
+36 IEFVNIV
-44 VVTPKGSDSMA
+44 VSPKGSASMA
-55 GGAITDV
+55 GGVITDEK
-62 DGVFRIEGL
+62 GVFRIEGL

-82 IGYQNATREFTLSA
+82 IGYQNTTREFTLS
-96 SAKNANYKQI
+96 SEAKHAHFKQI
-106 ALDED
+106 ELSED
-111 AQTLGEVEVTGI
+111 NQMLNEVKIEGI

-184 GLTADNQGDILEQ
+184 GLTSDNQGDILEQ

-236 YYGSAQAGASTQN
+236 YYGSAQLGAGTTN
-249 TTDFGGYNASANINY
+249 TSEFGGYNASGNINY
-264 SSGVLDAY
+264 SSGVFDAY
-272 ANVSYRERRHMNEN
+272 ANISYRERRNMNEN
-286 DSYRENYLG
+286 ESYRETYG
-295 TDTTYLGQFGRG
+295 ADTTYLDQLGRG
-307 NMKGGN
+307 GMRGGN
-313 VFARAG
+313 VFARGG
-319 LTWHPTQKDHIS
+319 LTWHATTKDHFS
-331 FDLMG
+331 LDLMG
-336 MMGNNERTNTIDY
+336 MMGGNEHTNNINY
-349 TSGRGTMVGE
+349 TSGLGTVRGE
-359 NVDFTRARNTMSTGD
+359 NVDFTRQRSTQSSGD
-374 MLMYNL
+374 MLMYNI

-401 SWGNS
+401 SWGNE
-406 GSNVYEQTTWP
+406 GSNVYEQTTTFEP
-417 HLNPPQ
+417 GPSSVYRP
-423 GEDLQSAMYATSP
+423 AVTSF
-436 LGGSEGG
+436 
-443 LTSYQLQ
+443 QLQ
-450 ESTMD
+450 ESTM
-455 NVEYELQLDYENA
+455 NNLEYEAQLDYENA
-468 FNENHKLQAGY
+468 FNDKHKLQAGY

-484 RENSPVTTYADKDK
+484 RENSPVSTYSDPDK
-498 QQEIASLYNRFIYN
+498 QAEIVSLYNRFVYN

-521 YSGKL
+521 YTGKL
-526 WKNFGYQ
+526 CQNFGYQ
-533 VGLRGEYYEVF
+533 VGLRGEYYKVS
-544 TDSRSK
+544 TNSYSK
-550 ETAGGN
+550 EVAGGD
-556 EIPHPESM
+556 EISHFEPL
-564 EPVFQLFPS
+564 EPVFKLFPS

-578 QLPNDNELQV
+578 QLPGDNELQL

-603 SFQNITDSTNISYG
+603 SFQNITDSTNIQFG

-626 NAFELNYLKSWE
+626 NAFEFNYLKSWE
-638 NHMLSV
+638 NHMLSI

-654 MQRISYMQDG
+654 MQRISYLENG
-664 IMYSTSD
+664 IMYSTTE

-681 EIVGKNRFFG
+681 EIVGKNRLFS
-691 KLDLT
+691 KVDLT

-702 YYKLEAFDFIMPNG
+702 YYKLDAFDFLMPNG

-730 LRMMASMGLPKAWSV
+730 LRMMANVGLPKSWSMQV
-745 QLTGMYNAKSVI
+745 TGMYNAKSVI

-771 IRKQFAGGK
+771 LRKQFKDGK
-780 WSLSLNGR
+780 WSFSLNGR
-788 DLLNSRRFHSVKWGD
+788 DLLNSRRFHSIKWVDGE
-803 NFYQDSS
+803 FFQESS
-810 NFRGGRRISATLT
+810 NFRGGRRLNATLT

-838 EGMSPEYST
+838 NNGMQPEYST

>member
-1 MTKKFLLLLVGV
+1 MKKFLWLLIGV
-13 LAPLAAMMA
+13 MAPLSAAMA
-22 QGSVRGKIVDKATS
+22 QGYVRGKIVDKGTG
-36 EPIEFVNV
+36 EPVEFVNV
-44 VVTPKGSDSMA
+44 VVNPKGSESMS
-55 GGAITDV
+55 GGAITDEE
-62 DGVFRIEGL
+62 GTFRIDGL

-82 IGYQNATREFTLSA
+82 IGYQNATREFTLSEH
-96 SAKNANYKQI
+96 AKHANFKEI
-106 ALDED
+106 AIAED
-111 AQTLGEVEVTGI
+111 NQVLKEVEITGI

-156 PSVEVDTEGT
+156 PSVEVNTEGT

-236 YYGSAQAGASTQN
+236 YYGSAQAGASMYD
-249 TTDFGGYNASANINY
+249 TDFGGYNASANINY
-264 SSGVLDAY
+264 SSGKFDAY
-272 ANVSYRERRHMNEN
+272 ANISYRERRHMNEN
-286 DSYRENYLG
+286 TSYRENYRDA
-295 TDTTYLGQFGRG
+295 DTTYLDQFGHG
-307 NMKGGN
+307 NMNGRN
-313 VFARAG
+313 MFARAG
-319 LTWHPTQKDHIS
+319 MTWYATKKDQIS
-331 FDLMG
+331 VDLMS
-336 MMGNNERTNTIDY
+336 MMGSPNRTNVINY
-349 TSGRGTMVGE
+349 TSGQIVNGAMQE
-359 NVDFTRARNTMSTGD
+359 ASTRMRTTESTGS
-374 MLMYNL
+374 MLMYNI
-380 SLGYKHEWSTTHWLD
+380 SLGYRHEWSTTHYLD
-395 FTASRH
+395 FTASRNN
-401 SWGNS
+401 WGHNDNS
-406 GSNVYEQTTWP
+406 IYQDTT
-417 HLNPPQ
+417 
-423 GEDLQSAMYATSP
+423 YI
-436 LGGSEGG
+436 GGTPTYS
-443 LTSYQLQ
+443 SYQEQ
-450 ESTMD
+450 ISNGNNID
-455 NVEYELQLDYENA
+455 YELQLDYENA

-484 RENSPVTTYADKDK
+484 RENSPVKTYAAPD
-498 QQEIASLYNRFIYN
+498 QQEEIVALYNRFVYN

-533 VGLRGEYYEVF
+533 VGLRGEYYKVS
-544 TDSRSK
+544 TNSLSK
-550 ETAGGN
+550 ETAGGD
-556 EIPHPESM
+556 EIPHFE
-564 EPVFQLFPS
+564 EIDPVFQLFPS

-603 SFQNITDSTNISYG
+603 SFQNISDSTNISYG

-626 NAFELNYLKSWE
+626 NAFEFNYLKSWD

-654 MQRISYMQDG
+654 MQRISYMKDG
-664 IMYSTSD
+664 VMYSTSD

-702 YYKLEAFDFIMPNG
+702 YYKLDAFDFILPNG
-716 QNLHGDASEDFSWN
+716 ENLHGDASEDFSWN
-730 LRMMASMGLPKAWSV
+730 LRMMANVGLPKTWSLQV
-745 QLTGMYNAKSVI
+745 TGMYNAASVI

-771 IRKQFAGGK
+771 VRKQFAGGK
-780 WSLSLNGR
+780 WSFALNGR
-788 DLLNSRRFHSVKWGD
+788 DLLNSRRFHSEKWGPD
-803 NFYQDSS
+803 FYQDSS
-810 NFRGGRRISATLT
+810 NFRGGRQINATVT

-838 EGMSPEYST
+838 NNGSGMQPEYGG
-847 GGDGLDYDM
+847 GGDGLEYDM

>member
-1 MTKKFLLLLVGV
+1 MKKFMWLLVIGV
-13 LAPLAAMMA
+13 LAPLSAVMA
-22 QGSVRGKIVDKATS
+22 QGSVRGKIVDEATG
-36 EPIEFVNV
+36 EPVEFVNILLNH
-44 VVTPKGSDSMA
+44 KGNNNMA
-55 GGAITDV
+55 GGTITDEQ
-62 DGVFRIEGL
+62 GSFRIEGL
-71 KYGSYVLTVSY
+71 EFGSYVLTVSY
-82 IGYQNATREFTLSA
+82 IGYQNATREFTLS
-96 SAKNANYKQI
+96 STAKNAHFKQI
-106 ALDED
+106 AISED
-111 AQTLGEVEVTGI
+111 NQMLKEVEVTGI

-236 YYGSAQAGASTQN
+236 YYGSAQAGASMYDL
-249 TTDFGGYNASANINY
+249 DFGGYNASTNINY
-264 SSGVLDAY
+264 SSGKLDAY
-272 ANVSYRERRHMNEN
+272 ANISYRERHHRNEN
-286 DSYRENYLG
+286 TSYRENYRG
-295 TDTTYLGQFGRG
+295 ADTTYLDQLGHG
-307 NMKGGN
+307 NMNGRN
-313 VFARAG
+313 MFARAG
-319 LTWHPTQKDHIS
+319 LTWHVTGKDHIS
-331 FDLMG
+331 FDVMG
-336 MMGNNERTNTIDY
+336 MMGNPRRTNVIDY
-349 TSGRGTMVGE
+349 TGGQVGNGSLIE
-359 NVDFTRARNTMSTGD
+359 DYARNRTTASTGQ

-380 SLGYKHEWSTTHWLD
+380 SLGYKHEWSTTHWID

-401 SWGNS
+401 HWGNE
-406 GSNVYEQTTWP
+406 N
-417 HLNPPQ
+417 
-423 GEDLQSAMYATSP
+423 QSEYVDSTYR
-436 LGGSEGG
+436 GGVAEYG
-443 LTSYQLQ
+443 SYQLQ
-450 ESTMD
+450 ENAGNSVD
-455 NVEYELQLDYENA
+455 YELQLDYENA
-468 FNENHKLQAGY
+468 FSENHKIQAGY
-479 RGTFS
+479 RGTFT
-484 RENSPVTTYADKDK
+484 RDNSPVSTYADPDR
-498 QQEIASLYNRFIYN
+498 QQEIESLYNRFIYV
-512 RDLHALYAT
+512 RDQHALYAT

-526 WKNFGYQ
+526 WQNFGYQ
-533 VGLRGEYYEVF
+533 VGLRGEYYAVS
-544 TDSRSK
+544 TDSHHKKDGVIS
-550 ETAGGN
+550 T
-556 EIPHPESM
+556 HPEKID
-564 EPVFQLFPS
+564 PVFQLFPS

-578 QLPNDNELQV
+578 QLPGDNELQV

-603 SFQNITDSTNISYG
+603 SFHNISDSTNISYG

-654 MQRISYMQDG
+654 MQRISYMENG

-681 EIVGKNRFFG
+681 EIVGKNRLFG

-696 TTLNMY
+696 TTVNLY
-702 YYKLEAFDFIMPNG
+702 YYKLEAFDFTLPNG
-716 QNLHGDASEDFSWN
+716 ANLHGDASEDFSWN
-730 LRMMASMGLPKAWSV
+730 IRMMGTVGLPKAWSLQV
-745 QLTGMYNAKSVI
+745 TGMYNAKSVI

-780 WSLSLNGR
+780 WSFSLNGR
-788 DLLNSRRFHSVKWGD
+788 DLLNSRRFHSVKWGED
-803 NFYQDSS
+803 FYQNSS
-810 NFRGGRRISATLT
+810 NFRGGRQISGTLT

-838 EGMSPEYST
+838 NGGMQPEYG
-847 GGDGLDYDM
+847 GGDGLEYDM

>member
-1 MTKKFLLLLVGV
+1 MKKFMWLLVIGV
-13 LAPLAAMMA
+13 LAPLSAVMA
-22 QGSVRGKIVDKATS
+22 QGSVRGKIVDEATG
-36 EPIEFVNV
+36 EPVEFVNILLNH
-44 VVTPKGSDSMA
+44 KGNNNMA
-55 GGAITDV
+55 GGTITDEQ
-62 DGVFRIEGL
+62 GSFRIEGL
-71 KYGSYVLTVSY
+71 EFGSYVLTVSY
-82 IGYQNATREFTLSA
+82 IGYQNATREFTLS
-96 SAKNANYKQI
+96 STAKNAHFKQI
-106 ALDED
+106 AISED
-111 AQTLGEVEVTGI
+111 NQMLKEVEVTGI

-236 YYGSAQAGASTQN
+236 YYGSAQAGASMYDL
-249 TTDFGGYNASANINY
+249 DFGGYNASANINY
-264 SSGVLDAY
+264 SSGKLDAY
-272 ANVSYRERRHMNEN
+272 ANISYRERHHRNEN
-286 DSYRENYLG
+286 TSYRENYRG
-295 TDTTYLGQFGRG
+295 VNTTYLDQLGHG
-307 NMKGGN
+307 NMNGRN
-313 VFARAG
+313 MFARAG
-319 LTWHPTQKDHIS
+319 LTWHVTGKDHIS

-336 MMGNNERTNTIDY
+336 MMGNPRRTNVIDY
-349 TSGRGTMVGE
+349 TGGQVANGSMIE
-359 NVDFTRARNTMSTGD
+359 NYTRNRTTASTGQ

-395 FTASRH
+395 ITASRH
-401 SWGNS
+401 HWGND
-406 GSNVYEQTTWP
+406 N
-417 HLNPPQ
+417 
-423 GEDLQSAMYATSP
+423 QSEYVDSTYR
-436 LGGSEGG
+436 GGVAEYG
-443 LTSYQLQ
+443 SYQLQ
-450 ESTMD
+450 ENAGNSVD
-455 NVEYELQLDYENA
+455 YELQLDYENA
-468 FNENHKLQAGY
+468 FNENHKIQAGY
-479 RGTFS
+479 RGTFT
-484 RENSPVTTYADKDK
+484 RDNSPVSTYADPAK
-498 QQEIASLYNRFIYN
+498 QQEIENLYNRFIYV

-526 WKNFGYQ
+526 WQNFGYQ
-533 VGLRGEYYEVF
+533 VGLRGEYYAVS
-544 TDSRSK
+544 TDSHHKKDGVIS
-550 ETAGGN
+550 T
-556 EIPHPESM
+556 HPEKID
-564 EPVFQLFPS
+564 PVFQLFPS

-578 QLPNDNELQV
+578 QLPGDNELQV

-603 SFQNITDSTNISYG
+603 SFHNISDSTNISYG

-654 MQRISYMQDG
+654 MQRISYMENG

-681 EIVGKNRFFG
+681 EIVGKNRLFG

-696 TTLNMY
+696 TTVNLY
-702 YYKLEAFDFIMPNG
+702 YYKLEAFDFTLPNG
-716 QNLHGDASEDFSWN
+716 ANLHGDASEDFSWN
-730 LRMMASMGLPKAWSV
+730 IRMMGTVGLPKAWSLQV
-745 QLTGMYNAKSVI
+745 TGMYNAKSVI

-771 IRKQFAGGK
+771 VRKQFAGGK
-780 WSLSLNGR
+780 WSFSLNGR
-788 DLLNSRRFHSVKWGD
+788 DLLNSRRFHSVKWGED
-803 NFYQDSS
+803 FYQNSS
-810 NFRGGRRISATLT
+810 NFRGGRQISGTLT

-838 EGMSPEYST
+838 NGGMQPEYG
-847 GGDGLDYDM
+847 GGDGLEYDM

>member
-1 MTKKFLLLLVGV
+1 MMKKFLLLLIGV
-13 LAPLAAMMA
+13 LAPLGAAMA
-22 QGSVRGKIVDKATS
+22 QGSVRGKIVDKATG
-36 EPIEFVNV
+36 EAVEFVNV
-44 VVTPKGSDSMA
+44 VASPKGSDHIA
-55 GGAITDV
+55 GGVITDA
-62 DGVFRIEGL
+62 DGAFRIEGL
-71 KYGSYVLTVSY
+71 SYGSYVLTVSY

-96 SAKNANYKQI
+96 QAKSAHFKQI
-106 ALDED
+106 PIEED
-111 AQTLGEVEVTGI
+111 NQMLGEVEVTGI

-236 YYGSAQAGASTQN
+236 YYGSAQAGVNTMN

-264 SSGVLDAY
+264 SSGLLDAY
-272 ANVSYRERRHMNEN
+272 ANVSYRERRNMNES
-286 DSYRENYLG
+286 DSYCETFG
-295 TDTTYLGQFGRG
+295 GADTTYLDQQGRG
-307 NMKGGN
+307 SMRGGN
-313 VFARAG
+313 MFARAG
-319 LTWHPTQKDHIS
+319 VTWHPTAKDHLS

-336 MMGNNERTNTIDY
+336 MMGGNSHTNDIFYEGGLLGTPDY
-349 TSGRGTMVGE
+349 TRRRT
-359 NVDFTRARNTMSTGD
+359 STSSGD

-380 SLGYKHEWSTTHWLD
+380 SLGYKHEWSTTHYLD

-401 SWGNS
+401 SWGNE
-406 GSNVYEQTTWP
+406 GSNAFADSTFR
-417 HLNPPQ
+417 
-423 GEDLQSAMYATSP
+423 
-436 LGGSEGG
+436 GG
-443 LTSYQLQ
+443 LLDHQSFQLQ
-450 ESTMD
+450 D
-455 NVEYELQLDYENA
+455 NTGDNTEYELQLDYENA
-468 FNENHKLQAGY
+468 FNDNHKLQAGY

-484 RENSPVTTYADKDK
+484 RDNSPVSTYSDPDR
-498 QQEIASLYNRFIYN
+498 QNEIVALYNRFVYN

-526 WKNFGYQ
+526 WQHFGYQ
-533 VGLRGEYYEVF
+533 VGMRGEYYKVS
-544 TDSRSK
+544 TNSHSK
-550 ETAGGN
+550 EVAGGP
-556 EIPHPESM
+556 EVPHYEPL
-564 EPVFQLFPS
+564 EPVFKLFPS

-603 SFQNITDSTNISYG
+603 SFQNITDSTNISFG

-654 MQRISYMQDG
+654 MQRISYMEGD
-664 IMYSTSD
+664 IMYSTTE

-702 YYKLEAFDFIMPNG
+702 YYKLEAFDFLMPNG
-716 QNLHGDASEDFSWN
+716 QNLHGDASSDFSWN
-730 LRMMASMGLPKAWSV
+730 LRMMGTVGLPKAWSLQV
-745 QLTGMYNAKSVI
+745 TGMYNAKSVI
-757 AQGYRAPN
+757 AQGYREPT

-771 IRKQFAGGK
+771 LRKQFAGGK

-788 DLLNSRRFHSVKWGD
+788 DLLNSRRFHSVKFVDGE
-803 NFYQDSS
+803 FYQESS
-810 NFRGGRRISATLT
+810 SFRGGRRLSATLT

-828 MRAKKPRKMD
+828 MRAKRPRKMMND
-838 EGMSPEYST
+838 EGMSPEYGM
-847 GGDGLDYDM
+847 GGEGMDFDM